1 MRRSSAVV
9 VAALVGGVLVAGGV
23 ASAAPTSSPAVENSI
38 GFKLGCDGYE
48 HPGLGSISDEFHSTG
63 VTISAPE
70 KVVAGSTFT
79 YRVQPGAMTVPTSG
93 HAGRS
98 AIRWTRMKYDFDIPA
113 GVSLVDAQVVAGT
126 SSNLSGAAPSVIRI
140 NDGGSPDAAGTH
152 LRIAGNNQTAD
163 SNGGGGNGPST
174 SKNDDGGIGA
184 EAGKTFRLPA
194 IDVTVIAG
202 GAGSTVQPKLR
213 VTDGNSGSFDSP
225 KNAFTFL
232 QREKDFFTVA
242 YWERYN
248 CSPHDSRSAGLN
260 AGGQALATV
269 NIVAQAGTTTA
280 VTSGGSATIG
290 QSTNL
295 VAQVSPAPTGG
306 TVQFKDG
313 GTDIG
318 APVTVVNGVATL
330 PHTFTAAGDHSI
342 TAVYDG
348 VLEFLTSTSAAHT
361 VSVAAADVQTTT
373 SLTVPSSA
381 VEQTSVALT
390 ANIAP
395 AAEGGTVQFKD
406 GGVDIGGSIAVTA
419 GAATL
424 DHTFT
429 ATGTHSIT
437 AVYSGTAGFGGS
449 SSQAQSIEISSSAQS
464 TTTTLQVPATAVT
477 GSAVDLTATVA
488 PSNAVGS
495 VQFKSNGA
503 AIGSPVTVTAGVA
516 TLSHAFDVAGAQSVT
531 ADFTAGAGFVSS
543 SAAAQTVTVSDPAP
557 VDVET
562 TTSLSVPAT
571 AITGT
576 AVDLTATVAPN
587 NAVGTVQFK
596 SNGTAIGSPVT
607 VSGGTATLSHTFD
620 VAGAQSVTADFT
632 AGAGF
637 VSSSAAA
644 QTVTVSDP
652 APVDVETT
660 TSLSVPATAI
670 TGTAVDLTATVAP
683 NNAVGTVQ
691 FKSNGTAIGSP
702 VTVSSGVATLSHVF
716 DVAGAQSVTAD
727 FTAVAGFVNSS
738 ASAQTVTVS
747 DPAPVDVETT
757 TSLSVPATAI
767 TGSAVDLTATVAPN
781 NAVGTVQFKSN
792 GTAIGSPVTVAGGTA
807 TLSHSFDVA
816 GAQSVTAD
824 FTAGAGF
831 VSSSASAQTVTVS
844 DPAPADVETTT
855 SLSVPATAITGS
867 AVDLTATVAPNN
879 AVGTVQFKSN
889 GTAIG
894 SPVTV
899 AGGTATLSHAFDVAG
914 AQSITADFTA
924 GSGFKNS
931 VASAKSIQV
940 SVSDQESVVEL
951 NIPTDAKT
959 GVATDLW
966 ATVRTSSDD
975 AVGVGT
981 VQFYD
986 GGVAIGGPEAVTAG
1000 VAGLSHTFTSAGAHS
1015 ITAVYSGGTGVVGS
1029 SAPARTVNVAD
1040 PAPSDVTTETVVTV
1054 PTDAVVNKSVTLS
1067 ATVTSVQ
1074 NGGTV
1079 QFMDGDTPIGDA
1091 VAVVNG
1097 IAALNHTFTTTG
1109 AHSISAIFS
1118 GATGFTGST
1127 STAQAIQIKAATGG
1141 GTGSLGSGSAGSS
1154 DFLPFGS

>member
-23 ASAAPTSSPAVENSI
+23 ASAAPTSSPAVENTI

-70 KVVAGSTFT
+70 KVAAGSTFT
-79 YRVQPGAMTVPTSG
+79 YRAQPGAMTVPTSG

-152 LRIAGNNQTAD
+152 LRISGNNQTAD

-232 QREKDFFTVA
+232 QREKDVFTVA

-269 NIVAQAGTTTA
+269 NVVSQVATTTA
-280 VTSGGSATIG
+280 VTSGASATIG
-290 QSTNL
+290 QSTDL
-295 VAQVSPAPTGG
+295 IAQVSPAPTGG

-318 APVTVVNGVATL
+318 APAAVVNGVATL

-348 VLEFLTSTSAAHT
+348 VLEFLTSTSPART

-373 SLTVPSSA
+373 ALTVPSSA

-390 ANIAP
+390 ANISP
-395 AAEGGTVQFKD
+395 ATDGGTVQFKD
-406 GGVDIGGSIAVTA
+406 GGTDIGGPIAVTA
-419 GAATL
+419 GGATL

-429 ATGTHSIT
+429 TTGSHSIT
-437 AVYSGTAGFGGS
+437 VVYSGTAGFGGS
-449 SSQAQSIEISSSAQS
+449 TAQAQTIEISSSALS
-464 TTTTLQVPATAVT
+464 TTTTLQVPAAAIT

-488 PSNAVGS
+488 PNNAVGT
-495 VQFKSNGA
+495 VQFKSNGT
-503 AIGSPVTVTAGVA
+503 AIGTPVAVSAGVA
-516 TLSHAFDVAGAQSVT
+516 TLSHSFDAAGAQSVT

-543 SAAAQTVTVSDPAP
+543 SASAQTVTVSDPAPVDVETTTSLSVPATAITDSAVDLTATVAPNNAVGTVQFKSNGTAIGTPVTVSGGTATLSHAFDAAGTQSVTADFTAGAGFVSSSASAQTVTVSDPAP

-571 AITGT
+571 AITGAAVDLT
-576 AVDLTATVAPN
+576 ANVAPNNAVGTVQFKSNGAAIGSPVTVSGGAATLSHIFDAAGAQSITADFTAGAGFVSSSASAQTVTVSDPAPIDVETTTSLSVPATATTGAAVDLTATVAPN

-607 VSGGTATLSHTFD
+607 VSGGTATLSHIFD
-620 VAGAQSVTADFT
+620 A
-632 AGAGF
+632 
-637 VSSSAAA
+637 
-644 QTVTVSDP
+644 
-652 APVDVETT
+652 
-660 TSLSVPATAI
+660 
-670 TGTAVDLTATVAP
+670 
-683 NNAVGTVQ
+683 
-691 FKSNGTAIGSP
+691 
-702 VTVSSGVATLSHVF
+702 
-716 DVAGAQSVTAD
+716 
-727 FTAVAGFVNSS
+727 
-738 ASAQTVTVS
+738 
-747 DPAPVDVETT
+747 
-757 TSLSVPATAI
+757 
-767 TGSAVDLTATVAPN
+767 
-781 NAVGTVQFKSN
+781 
-792 GTAIGSPVTVAGGTA
+792 
-807 TLSHSFDVA
+807 
-816 GAQSVTAD
+816 
-824 FTAGAGF
+824 
-831 VSSSASAQTVTVS
+831 
-844 DPAPADVETTT
+844 
-855 SLSVPATAITGS
+855 
-867 AVDLTATVAPNN
+867 
-879 AVGTVQFKSN
+879 
-889 GTAIG
+889 
-894 SPVTV
+894 
-899 AGGTATLSHAFDVAG
+899 AG

-931 VASAKSIQV
+931 VASAKSVQV
-940 SVSDQESVVEL
+940 SVADQESVVEL

-1000 VAGLSHTFTSAGAHS
+1000 AAGLSHTFTSAGAHS
-1015 ITAVYSGGTGVVGS
+1015 ITAVYSGGAGVVGS
-1029 SAPARTVNVAD
+1029 SAQARTVNVTD

-1054 PTDAVVNKSVTLS
+1054 PADGVVNKSVTLS
-1067 ATVTSVQ
+1067 ATVSSVQ

-1091 VAVVNG
+1091 VPVVNG

-1109 AHSISAIFS
+1109 AHSISAIYS
-1118 GATGFTGST
+1118 GAAGFTGST
-1127 STAQAIQIKAATGG
+1127 SAAHAIQIKAATGG

>member
-1 MRRSSAVV
+1 MLVRRSSAVV

-48 HPGLGSISDEFHSTG
+48 HLAVDIADVFHSTG
-63 VTISAPE
+63 VTVSAPE

-79 YRVQPGAMTVPTSG
+79 YRVQPNVMSVPTGG

-98 AIRWTRMKYDFDIPA
+98 VGKWTRLKYDFDIPA

-126 SSNLSGAAPSVIRI
+126 SSNLSGVTPSVIRI
-140 NDGGSPDAAGTH
+140 NDGGSADGAGTH
-152 LRIAGNNQTAD
+152 LRISGNNQAAD
-163 SNGGGGNGPST
+163 SNNKGGNGPST
-174 SKNDDGGIGA
+174 SKNSDGGIEVG
-184 EAGKTFRLPA
+184 AGKTFRLPA
-194 IDVTVIAG
+194 IDVTVVAG
-202 GAGSTVQPKLR
+202 AAGSTVQPKLR
-213 VTDGNSGSFDSP
+213 ATDGDSGAFNSP

-232 QREKDFFTVA
+232 QYETLWPG

-248 CSPHDSRSAGLN
+248 CSPRDSSGGGLN

-269 NIVAQAGTTTA
+269 NVVSQAATSTT
-280 VTSGGSATIG
+280 VTSGAAATVG
-290 QSTNL
+290 QSTDL

-318 APVTVVNGVATL
+318 APVAVVNGVATL

-348 VLEFLTSTSAAHT
+348 VLEFLTSTSPART
-361 VSVAAADVQTTT
+361 VSVAAADVQTTA

-390 ANIAP
+390 ANISP
-395 AAEGGTVQFKD
+395 AANGGTVQFKD
-406 GGVDIGGSIAVTA
+406 GGIDIGGPIAVTG

-429 ATGTHSIT
+429 TTGSHSIT

-449 SSQAQSIEISSSAQS
+449 TAQAQTIEISSSALS

-477 GSAVDLTATVA
+477 GTAVDLTATVA
-488 PSNAVGS
+488 PNNAVGT
-495 VQFKSNGA
+495 VQFKSNGTS
-503 AIGSPVTVTAGVA
+503 IGSPVAVTSGVA
-516 TLSHAFDVAGAQSVT
+516 TLSHTFDTAGAQSVT
-531 ADFTAGAGFVSS
+531 ADFTASAGFVSS
-543 SAAAQTVTVSDPAP
+543 SAPAQTVTVSDPAP

-587 NAVGTVQFK
+587 NAVGSVQFK

-607 VSGGTATLSHTFD
+607 VTGGVATLSHAFD

-637 VSSSAAA
+637 VSSSAPA

-652 APVDVETT
+652 APVDVQTT

-691 FKSNGTAIGSP
+691 FKSNGTAIGTP
-702 VTVSSGVATLSHVF
+702 VTVTGGVATLSHAF
-716 DVAGAQSVTAD
+716 DA
-727 FTAVAGFVNSS
+727 
-738 ASAQTVTVS
+738 
-747 DPAPVDVETT
+747 
-757 TSLSVPATAI
+757 
-767 TGSAVDLTATVAPN
+767 
-781 NAVGTVQFKSN
+781 
-792 GTAIGSPVTVAGGTA
+792 
-807 TLSHSFDVA
+807 A

-831 VSSSASAQTVTVS
+831 VSSSASAQAVTVS
-844 DPAPADVETTT
+844 DPAPVDVETTT
-855 SLSVPATAITGS
+855 SLSVPATAVTGT

-879 AVGTVQFKSN
+879 AVGSVQFKSN

-899 AGGTATLSHAFDVAG
+899 SGGTATLSHSFDAAG

-924 GSGFKNS
+924 GAGFKNS
-931 VASAKSIQV
+931 VASAKSVQV
-940 SVSDQESVVEL
+940 SVADQESVVEL

-975 AVGVGT
+975 AVGFGT

-1000 VAGLSHTFTSAGAHS
+1000 AAGLTHSFTSAGAHS
-1015 ITAVYSGGTGVVGS
+1015 ITAVYSGGAGVVGS
-1029 SAPARTVNVAD
+1029 SAQARTVNVTD

-1054 PTDAVVNKSVTLS
+1054 PGDAVVNKSVTLS
-1067 ATVTSVQ
+1067 ATVSSVQ

-1109 AHSISAIFS
+1109 THSISAIYS

-1127 STAQAIQIKAATGG
+1127 STAHAIQIKAATGG

>member
-23 ASAAPTSSPAVENSI
+23 ASAAPTSSPAVENTI

-70 KVVAGSTFT
+70 KVAAGSTFT
-79 YRVQPGAMTVPTSG
+79 YRAQPGAMTVPTSG

-152 LRIAGNNQTAD
+152 LRISGNNQTAD

-232 QREKDFFTVA
+232 QREKDVFTVA

-269 NIVAQAGTTTA
+269 NVVSQVATTTA
-280 VTSGGSATIG
+280 VTSGASATIG
-290 QSTNL
+290 QSTDL
-295 VAQVSPAPTGG
+295 IAQVSPAPTGG

-318 APVTVVNGVATL
+318 APVAVVNGVATL

-348 VLEFLTSTSAAHT
+348 VLEFLTSTSPART

-373 SLTVPSSA
+373 ALTVPSSA

-390 ANIAP
+390 ANISP
-395 AAEGGTVQFKD
+395 ATDGGTVQFKD
-406 GGVDIGGSIAVTA
+406 GGTDIGGPIAVTA
-419 GAATL
+419 GGATL

-429 ATGTHSIT
+429 TTGSHSIT

-449 SSQAQSIEISSSAQS
+449 TAQAQTIEISSSALS
-464 TTTTLQVPATAVT
+464 TTTTLQVPAAAIT

-488 PSNAVGS
+488 PNNAVGT
-495 VQFKSNGA
+495 VQFKSNGT
-503 AIGSPVTVTAGVA
+503 AIGTPVAVTSGVA
-516 TLSHAFDVAGAQSVT
+516 TLSHSFDAAGAQSVT

-543 SAAAQTVTVSDPAP
+543 SASAQTVTVSDPAP

-571 AITGT
+571 AITGAAVDLT
-576 AVDLTATVAPN
+576 ATVAPNNAVGTVQFKSNGTAIGTPVTVTSGVATLSHSFDAAGAQSVTADFTAGAGFVSSSASAQTVTVSDPAPVDVETTTSLSVPATAITGAAVDLTATVAPNNAVGTVQFKSNGAAIGSPVTVSGGTATLSHSFDAAGAQSVTADFTAGAGFVSSSASAQTVTVSDPAPIDVETTTSLSVPATATTGAAVDLTATVAPN

-607 VSGGTATLSHTFD
+607 VSGGTATLSHIFD
-620 VAGAQSVTADFT
+620 A
-632 AGAGF
+632 
-637 VSSSAAA
+637 
-644 QTVTVSDP
+644 
-652 APVDVETT
+652 
-660 TSLSVPATAI
+660 
-670 TGTAVDLTATVAP
+670 
-683 NNAVGTVQ
+683 
-691 FKSNGTAIGSP
+691 
-702 VTVSSGVATLSHVF
+702 
-716 DVAGAQSVTAD
+716 
-727 FTAVAGFVNSS
+727 
-738 ASAQTVTVS
+738 
-747 DPAPVDVETT
+747 
-757 TSLSVPATAI
+757 
-767 TGSAVDLTATVAPN
+767 
-781 NAVGTVQFKSN
+781 
-792 GTAIGSPVTVAGGTA
+792 
-807 TLSHSFDVA
+807 
-816 GAQSVTAD
+816 
-824 FTAGAGF
+824 
-831 VSSSASAQTVTVS
+831 
-844 DPAPADVETTT
+844 
-855 SLSVPATAITGS
+855 
-867 AVDLTATVAPNN
+867 
-879 AVGTVQFKSN
+879 
-889 GTAIG
+889 
-894 SPVTV
+894 
-899 AGGTATLSHAFDVAG
+899 AG

-931 VASAKSIQV
+931 VASAKSVQV
-940 SVSDQESVVEL
+940 SVADQESVVEL

-1000 VAGLSHTFTSAGAHS
+1000 AAGLSHTFTSAGAHS
-1015 ITAVYSGGTGVVGS
+1015 ITAVYSGGAGVVGS
-1029 SAPARTVNVAD
+1029 SAQARTVNVTD

-1054 PTDAVVNKSVTLS
+1054 PADGVVNKSVTLS
-1067 ATVTSVQ
+1067 ATVSSVQ

-1079 QFMDGDTPIGDA
+1079 QFMDGDTPVGDA

-1109 AHSISAIFS
+1109 AHSISAIYS
-1118 GATGFTGST
+1118 GAAGFTGST
-1127 STAQAIQIKAATGG
+1127 SAAHAIQIKAATGG

>member
-1 MRRSSAVV
+1 MLVRRSSAVV

-269 NIVAQAGTTTA
+269 NVVAQAGTTTA

-395 AAEGGTVQFKD
+395 AAEGGTVQFRD
-406 GGVDIGGSIAVTA
+406 GGVDIGGPIAVTA

-543 SAAAQTVTVSDPAP
+543 SASAQTLTVSDPAP

-607 VSGGTATLSHTFD
+607 VTGGVATLSHAFD
-620 VAGAQSVTADFT
+620 AAGAQSVTADFT

-637 VSSSAAA
+637 VS
-644 QTVTVSDP
+644 
-652 APVDVETT
+652 
-660 TSLSVPATAI
+660 
-670 TGTAVDLTATVAP
+670 
-683 NNAVGTVQ
+683 
-691 FKSNGTAIGSP
+691 
-702 VTVSSGVATLSHVF
+702 
-716 DVAGAQSVTAD
+716 
-727 FTAVAGFVNSS
+727 SS

-792 GTAIGSPVTVAGGTA
+792 GVAIGSPVTV
-807 TLSHSFDVA
+807 
-816 GAQSVTAD
+816 
-824 FTAGAGF
+824 
-831 VSSSASAQTVTVS
+831 SSGV
-844 DPAPADVETTT
+844 
-855 SLSVPATAITGS
+855 
-867 AVDLTATVAPNN
+867 
-879 AVGTVQFKSN
+879 
-889 GTAIG
+889 
-894 SPVTV
+894 
-899 AGGTATLSHAFDVAG
+899 ATLSHAFDVAG

-940 SVSDQESVVEL
+940 SVFDQESVVEL

-1029 SAPARTVNVAD
+1029 SAPARTVNVTD

>member
-1 MRRSSAVV
+1 MLVRRSSAVV

-48 HPGLGSISDEFHSTG
+48 HLAVDIADVFHSTG
-63 VTISAPE
+63 VTVSAPE

-79 YRVQPGAMTVPTSG
+79 YRVQPNVMSVPTGG

-98 AIRWTRMKYDFDIPA
+98 VGKWTRLKYDFDIPA

-126 SSNLSGAAPSVIRI
+126 SSNLSGVTPSVIRI
-140 NDGGSPDAAGTH
+140 NDGGSPDGAGTH
-152 LRIAGNNQTAD
+152 LRISGNNQTAD
-163 SNGGGGNGPST
+163 SNNKGGNGPST
-174 SKNDDGGIGA
+174 SKNSDGGIEVG
-184 EAGKTFRLPA
+184 AGKTFRLPA
-194 IDVTVIAG
+194 IDVTVVAG
-202 GAGSTVQPKLR
+202 AAGSTVQPKLR
-213 VTDGNSGSFDSP
+213 ATDGDSGAFNSP

-232 QREKDFFTVA
+232 QYETLWPG

-248 CSPHDSRSAGLN
+248 CSPRDSSGGGLN

-269 NIVAQAGTTTA
+269 NVVSQAGTATA
-280 VTSGGSATIG
+280 VTSGAAATVG
-290 QSTNL
+290 QSTDL

-318 APVTVVNGVATL
+318 APVAVVNGVATL

-348 VLEFLTSTSAAHT
+348 VLEFLTSTSPART
-361 VSVAAADVQTTT
+361 VSVAAADVQTTA

-390 ANIAP
+390 ANISP
-395 AAEGGTVQFKD
+395 AANGGTVQFKD
-406 GGVDIGGSIAVTA
+406 GGIDIGGPIAVTG

-429 ATGTHSIT
+429 TTGSHSIT

-449 SSQAQSIEISSSAQS
+449 TAQAQTIEISSSALS

-477 GSAVDLTATVA
+477 GTVVDLTATVA
-488 PSNAVGS
+488 PNNAVGS

-503 AIGSPVTVTAGVA
+503 AIGSPVTVSAGVA
-516 TLSHAFDVAGAQSVT
+516 TLSHSFDAAGAQSVT

-543 SAAAQTVTVSDPAP
+543 SASAQAVTVSDPAP
-557 VDVET
+557 VDVVT

-571 AITGT
+571 AVTGT

-596 SNGTAIGSPVT
+596 SNGTSIGSPVA
-607 VSGGTATLSHTFD
+607 VASGVATLSHAFD

-632 AGAGF
+632 AAAGF
-637 VSSSAAA
+637 VSSSASAR
-644 QTVTVSDP
+644 TVTVSDP
-652 APVDVETT
+652 APVDVQTT
-660 TSLSVPATAI
+660 TSLSVPATAV

-683 NNAVGTVQ
+683 NNAVGSVQ
-691 FKSNGTAIGSP
+691 FKSNGAAIGSP
-702 VTVSSGVATLSHVF
+702 VTVS
-716 DVAGAQSVTAD
+716 
-727 FTAVAGFVNSS
+727 
-738 ASAQTVTVS
+738 
-747 DPAPVDVETT
+747 
-757 TSLSVPATAI
+757 
-767 TGSAVDLTATVAPN
+767 
-781 NAVGTVQFKSN
+781 
-792 GTAIGSPVTVAGGTA
+792 GGTA
-807 TLSHSFDVA
+807 TLSHSFDA
-816 GAQSVTAD
+816 
-824 FTAGAGF
+824 
-831 VSSSASAQTVTVS
+831 
-844 DPAPADVETTT
+844 
-855 SLSVPATAITGS
+855 
-867 AVDLTATVAPNN
+867 
-879 AVGTVQFKSN
+879 
-889 GTAIG
+889 
-894 SPVTV
+894 
-899 AGGTATLSHAFDVAG
+899 AG

-924 GSGFKNS
+924 GAGFKNS
-931 VASAKSIQV
+931 VASAKSVQV
-940 SVSDQESVVEL
+940 SVADQESVVEL

-1000 VAGLSHTFTSAGAHS
+1000 AAGLTHSFTSAGAHS
-1015 ITAVYSGGTGVVGS
+1015 ITAVYSGGAGVVGS
-1029 SAPARTVNVAD
+1029 SAQARTVNVTD

-1054 PTDAVVNKSVTLS
+1054 PGDAVVNKSVTLS
-1067 ATVTSVQ
+1067 ATVSSVQ

-1109 AHSISAIFS
+1109 AHSISAIYS
-1118 GATGFTGST
+1118 GAAGFTGST
-1127 STAQAIQIKAATGG
+1127 SAAHAIQVKAATGG

>member
-1 MRRSSAVV
+1 MLVRRSSAVV

-23 ASAAPTSSPAVENSI
+23 ASAAPTSSPAVENTI

-48 HPGLGSISDEFHSTG
+48 HLAVDIADVFHSTG
-63 VTISAPE
+63 ATVSAPE

-79 YRVQPGAMTVPTSG
+79 YRVQPNVMSVPTGG

-98 AIRWTRMKYDFDIPA
+98 VGKWTRLKYDFDIPA

-126 SSNLSGAAPSVIRI
+126 SSNLSGVTPSVIRI
-140 NDGGSPDAAGTH
+140 NDGGSPDGAGTH
-152 LRIAGNNQTAD
+152 LRISGNNQTAD
-163 SNGGGGNGPST
+163 SNNKGGNGPST
-174 SKNDDGGIGA
+174 SKNSDGGIEVG
-184 EAGKTFRLPA
+184 AGKTFRLPA
-194 IDVTVIAG
+194 IDVTVVAG
-202 GAGSTVQPKLR
+202 AAGSTVQPKLR
-213 VTDGNSGSFDSP
+213 ATDGDSGAFNSP

-232 QREKDFFTVA
+232 QYETLWPG

-248 CSPHDSRSAGLN
+248 CSPRDSSGGGLN

-269 NIVAQAGTTTA
+269 NVVSQAATTTA
-280 VTSGGSATIG
+280 VTSGASATIG
-290 QSTNL
+290 QSTDL
-295 VAQVSPAPTGG
+295 IAQVSPAPTGG

-318 APVTVVNGVATL
+318 APVAVVNGVATL
-330 PHTFTAAGDHSI
+330 PHTFTAAGDHSV

-348 VLEFLTSTSAAHT
+348 VLEFLTSTSPART

-373 SLTVPSSA
+373 ALTVPSSA

-390 ANIAP
+390 ANISP
-395 AAEGGTVQFKD
+395 AADGGTVQFKD
-406 GGVDIGGSIAVTA
+406 GGTDIGGPIAVTA
-419 GAATL
+419 GGATL

-429 ATGTHSIT
+429 TTGSHSIT

-449 SSQAQSIEISSSAQS
+449 TAQAQTIEISSSALS
-464 TTTTLQVPATAVT
+464 TTTTLQVPAAAIT
-477 GSAVDLTATVA
+477 GTAVDLTATVA
-488 PSNAVGS
+488 PSNAVGT
-495 VQFKSNGA
+495 VQFKSNGT
-503 AIGSPVTVTAGVA
+503 AIGSPVTVSGGTA
-516 TLSHAFDVAGAQSVT
+516 TLSHSFDAAGAQSITADFTAGAGFVSSSASAQTVTVSDPAPIDVETTTSLSGPATAITGAAVDLTATVAPNNAVGTVQFKSNGTAIGSPVTVSGGTATLSHSFDAAGAQSVT
-531 ADFTAGAGFVSS
+531 ADFTAGAGFVGS
-543 SAAAQTVTVSDPAP
+543 SASAQTVTVSDPAP

-571 AITGT
+571 ATTGT

-607 VSGGTATLSHTFD
+607 VSGGTATLSH
-620 VAGAQSVTADFT
+620 
-632 AGAGF
+632 
-637 VSSSAAA
+637 
-644 QTVTVSDP
+644 
-652 APVDVETT
+652 
-660 TSLSVPATAI
+660 
-670 TGTAVDLTATVAP
+670 
-683 NNAVGTVQ
+683 
-691 FKSNGTAIGSP
+691 
-702 VTVSSGVATLSHVF
+702 
-716 DVAGAQSVTAD
+716 
-727 FTAVAGFVNSS
+727 
-738 ASAQTVTVS
+738 
-747 DPAPVDVETT
+747 
-757 TSLSVPATAI
+757 
-767 TGSAVDLTATVAPN
+767 
-781 NAVGTVQFKSN
+781 
-792 GTAIGSPVTVAGGTA
+792 
-807 TLSHSFDVA
+807 SFDAA

-844 DPAPADVETTT
+844 DPAPIDVETTT
-855 SLSVPATAITGS
+855 SLSVPATAITGA

-894 SPVTV
+894 TPVAVTSGV
-899 AGGTATLSHAFDVAG
+899 ATLSHSFDAAG
-914 AQSITADFTA
+914 AQSVTADFTA

-931 VASAKSIQV
+931 VASAKSVQV
-940 SVSDQESVVEL
+940 SVADQESVVEL

-1000 VAGLSHTFTSAGAHS
+1000 AAGLSHTFTSAGAHS
-1015 ITAVYSGGTGVVGS
+1015 ITAVYSGGAGVVGS
-1029 SAPARTVNVAD
+1029 SAQARTVNVTD

-1054 PTDAVVNKSVTLS
+1054 PADGVVNKSVTLS
-1067 ATVTSVQ
+1067 ATVSSLQ

-1091 VAVVNG
+1091 VPVVNG

-1109 AHSISAIFS
+1109 AHSISAIYS
-1118 GATGFTGST
+1118 GAAGFTGST
-1127 STAQAIQIKAATGG
+1127 SAAHAIQIKAATGG

>member
-1 MRRSSAVV
+1 V

-48 HPGLGSISDEFHSTG
+48 HLAVDIADVFHSTG
-63 VTISAPE
+63 VTVSAPE

-79 YRVQPGAMTVPTSG
+79 YRVQPNVMSVPTGG

-98 AIRWTRMKYDFDIPA
+98 VGKWTRLKYDFDIPA

-126 SSNLSGAAPSVIRI
+126 SSNLSGVTPSVIRI
-140 NDGGSPDAAGTH
+140 NDGGSPDGAGTH
-152 LRIAGNNQTAD
+152 LRISGNNQTAD
-163 SNGGGGNGPST
+163 SNNKGGNGPST
-174 SKNDDGGIGA
+174 SKNSDGGIEVG
-184 EAGKTFRLPA
+184 AGKTFRLPA
-194 IDVTVIAG
+194 IDVTVVAG
-202 GAGSTVQPKLR
+202 AAGSTVQPKLR
-213 VTDGNSGSFDSP
+213 ATDGDSGAFNSP

-232 QREKDFFTVA
+232 QYETLWPG

-248 CSPHDSRSAGLN
+248 CSPRDSSGGGLN

-269 NIVAQAGTTTA
+269 NVVSQAGTATA
-280 VTSGGSATIG
+280 VTSGAAATVG
-290 QSTNL
+290 QSTDL

-318 APVTVVNGVATL
+318 APVAVVNGVATL

-348 VLEFLTSTSAAHT
+348 VLEFLTSTSPART
-361 VSVAAADVQTTT
+361 VSVAAADVQTTA

-390 ANIAP
+390 ANISP
-395 AAEGGTVQFKD
+395 AANGGTVQFKD
-406 GGVDIGGSIAVTA
+406 GGIDIGGPIAVTG

-429 ATGTHSIT
+429 TTGSHSIT

-449 SSQAQSIEISSSAQS
+449 TAQAQTIEISSSALS

-477 GSAVDLTATVA
+477 GTAVDLTATVA
-488 PSNAVGS
+488 PNNAVGS
-495 VQFKSNGA
+495 VQFKSNGT
-503 AIGSPVTVTAGVA
+503 AIGSPVAVASGVA
-516 TLSHAFDVAGAQSVT
+516 MLSHAFDTAGAQSVT

-543 SAAAQTVTVSDPAP
+543 SAPAQTVTVSDPAP
-557 VDVET
+557 VDVVT

-571 AITGT
+571 AVTGT

-596 SNGTAIGSPVT
+596 SNGTAIGSPVA
-607 VSGGTATLSHTFD
+607 VASGVATLSHTFD
-620 VAGAQSVTADFT
+620 T
-632 AGAGF
+632 
-637 VSSSAAA
+637 
-644 QTVTVSDP
+644 
-652 APVDVETT
+652 
-660 TSLSVPATAI
+660 
-670 TGTAVDLTATVAP
+670 
-683 NNAVGTVQ
+683 
-691 FKSNGTAIGSP
+691 
-702 VTVSSGVATLSHVF
+702 
-716 DVAGAQSVTAD
+716 
-727 FTAVAGFVNSS
+727 
-738 ASAQTVTVS
+738 
-747 DPAPVDVETT
+747 
-757 TSLSVPATAI
+757 
-767 TGSAVDLTATVAPN
+767 
-781 NAVGTVQFKSN
+781 
-792 GTAIGSPVTVAGGTA
+792 
-807 TLSHSFDVA
+807 A

-844 DPAPADVETTT
+844 DPAPVDVVTTT
-855 SLSVPATAITGS
+855 SLSIPATAVTGT
-867 AVDLTATVAPNN
+867 AVDLTATVAPNS

-889 GTAIG
+889 GTSIGSPVTVSAGVATLSHAFDAAGAQSVTADFTAGAGFVSSSAPAQTVTVSDPAPVDVVTTTSLSVPATAVTGTAVDLTATVAPSNAVGSVQFKSNGAAIG

-899 AGGTATLSHAFDVAG
+899 SGGTATLSHSFDAAG

-924 GSGFKNS
+924 GAGFKNS
-931 VASAKSIQV
+931 VASAKSVQV
-940 SVSDQESVVEL
+940 SVADQESVVEL

-1000 VAGLSHTFTSAGAHS
+1000 AAGLTHSFTSAGAHS
-1015 ITAVYSGGTGVVGS
+1015 ITAVYSGGAGVVGS
-1029 SAPARTVNVAD
+1029 SAQARTVNVTD

-1054 PTDAVVNKSVTLS
+1054 PGDAVVNKSVTLS
-1067 ATVTSVQ
+1067 ATVSSVQ

-1109 AHSISAIFS
+1109 THSISAIYS
-1118 GATGFTGST
+1118 GAAGFTGST
-1127 STAQAIQIKAATGG
+1127 SAAHAIQVKAATGG

>member
-48 HPGLGSISDEFHSTG
+48 HLAVDIADVFHSTG
-63 VTISAPE
+63 VTVSAPE

-79 YRVQPGAMTVPTSG
+79 YRVQPNVMSVPTGG

-98 AIRWTRMKYDFDIPA
+98 VGKWTRLKYDFDIPA

-126 SSNLSGAAPSVIRI
+126 SSNLSGVTPSVIRI
-140 NDGGSPDAAGTH
+140 NDGGSADGAGTH
-152 LRIAGNNQTAD
+152 LRISGNNQAAD
-163 SNGGGGNGPST
+163 SNNKGGNGPST
-174 SKNDDGGIGA
+174 SKNSDGGIEVG
-184 EAGKTFRLPA
+184 AGKTFRLPA
-194 IDVTVIAG
+194 IDVTVVAG
-202 GAGSTVQPKLR
+202 AAGSTVQPKLR
-213 VTDGNSGSFDSP
+213 ATDGDSGAFNSP

-232 QREKDFFTVA
+232 QYETLWPG

-248 CSPHDSRSAGLN
+248 CSPRDSSGGGLN

-269 NIVAQAGTTTA
+269 NVVSQAATSTT
-280 VTSGGSATIG
+280 VTSGAAATVG
-290 QSTNL
+290 QSTDL

-318 APVTVVNGVATL
+318 APVAVVNGVATL

-348 VLEFLTSTSAAHT
+348 VLEFLTSTSPART
-361 VSVAAADVQTTT
+361 VSVAAADVQTTA

-390 ANIAP
+390 ANISP
-395 AAEGGTVQFKD
+395 AANGGTVQFKD
-406 GGVDIGGSIAVTA
+406 GGIDIGGPIAVTG

-429 ATGTHSIT
+429 TTGSHSIT

-449 SSQAQSIEISSSAQS
+449 TAQAQTIEISSSALS

-477 GSAVDLTATVA
+477 GTAVDLTATVA
-488 PSNAVGS
+488 PNNAVGT
-495 VQFKSNGA
+495 VQFKSNGTS
-503 AIGSPVTVTAGVA
+503 IGSPVAVTSGVA
-516 TLSHAFDVAGAQSVT
+516 TLSHTFDTAGAQSVT
-531 ADFTAGAGFVSS
+531 ADFTASAGFVSS
-543 SAAAQTVTVSDPAP
+543 SAPAQTVTVSDPAP

-587 NAVGTVQFK
+587 NAVGSVQFK

-607 VSGGTATLSHTFD
+607 VTGGVATLSHAFD

-637 VSSSAAA
+637 VSSSAPA

-652 APVDVETT
+652 APVDVQTT

-691 FKSNGTAIGSP
+691 FKSNGTAIGTP
-702 VTVSSGVATLSHVF
+702 VTVTGGVATLSHAF
-716 DVAGAQSVTAD
+716 DA
-727 FTAVAGFVNSS
+727 
-738 ASAQTVTVS
+738 
-747 DPAPVDVETT
+747 
-757 TSLSVPATAI
+757 
-767 TGSAVDLTATVAPN
+767 
-781 NAVGTVQFKSN
+781 
-792 GTAIGSPVTVAGGTA
+792 
-807 TLSHSFDVA
+807 A

-831 VSSSASAQTVTVS
+831 VSSSASAQAVTVS
-844 DPAPADVETTT
+844 DPAPVDVETTT
-855 SLSVPATAITGS
+855 SLSVPATAVTGT

-879 AVGTVQFKSN
+879 AVGSVQFKSN

-899 AGGTATLSHAFDVAG
+899 SGGTATLSHSFDAAG

-924 GSGFKNS
+924 GAGFKNS
-931 VASAKSIQV
+931 VASAKSVQV
-940 SVSDQESVVEL
+940 SVADQESVVEL

-975 AVGVGT
+975 AVGFGT

-1000 VAGLSHTFTSAGAHS
+1000 AAGLTHSFTSAGAHS
-1015 ITAVYSGGTGVVGS
+1015 ITAVYSGGAGVVGS
-1029 SAPARTVNVAD
+1029 SAQARTVNVTD

-1054 PTDAVVNKSVTLS
+1054 PGDAVVNKSVTLS
-1067 ATVTSVQ
+1067 ATVSSVQ

-1109 AHSISAIFS
+1109 THSISAIYS

-1127 STAQAIQIKAATGG
+1127 STAHAIQIKAATGG

>member
-23 ASAAPTSSPAVENSI
+23 ASAAPTSSPAVENTI

-48 HPGLGSISDEFHSTG
+48 HLAVDIADVFHSTG
-63 VTISAPE
+63 ATVSAPE

-79 YRVQPGAMTVPTSG
+79 YRVQPNVMSVPTGG

-98 AIRWTRMKYDFDIPA
+98 VGKWTRLKYDFDIPA

-126 SSNLSGAAPSVIRI
+126 SSNLSGVTPSVIRI
-140 NDGGSPDAAGTH
+140 NDGGSPDGAGTH
-152 LRIAGNNQTAD
+152 LRISGNNQTAD
-163 SNGGGGNGPST
+163 SNNKGGNGPST
-174 SKNDDGGIGA
+174 SKNSDGGIEVG
-184 EAGKTFRLPA
+184 AGKTFRLPA
-194 IDVTVIAG
+194 IDVTVVAG
-202 GAGSTVQPKLR
+202 AAGSTVQPKLR
-213 VTDGNSGSFDSP
+213 ATDGDSGAFNSP

-232 QREKDFFTVA
+232 QYETLWPG

-248 CSPHDSRSAGLN
+248 CSPRDSSGGGLN

-269 NIVAQAGTTTA
+269 NVVSQAATTTA
-280 VTSGGSATIG
+280 VTSGASATIG
-290 QSTNL
+290 QSTDL
-295 VAQVSPAPTGG
+295 IAQVSPAPTGG

-318 APVTVVNGVATL
+318 ASVAVVNGVATL

-348 VLEFLTSTSAAHT
+348 VLEFLTSTSPART
-361 VSVAAADVQTTT
+361 VSVAAADVLTTT
-373 SLTVPSSA
+373 ALTVPSSA

-390 ANIAP
+390 ANISP
-395 AAEGGTVQFKD
+395 AADGGTVQFKD
-406 GGVDIGGSIAVTA
+406 GGTDIGGPIAVTA
-419 GAATL
+419 GGATL

-429 ATGTHSIT
+429 TTGSHSIT

-449 SSQAQSIEISSSAQS
+449 TAQAQTIEISSSALS
-464 TTTTLQVPATAVT
+464 TTTTLQVPAAAIT

-488 PSNAVGS
+488 PNNAVGT
-495 VQFKSNGA
+495 VQFKSNGT
-503 AIGSPVTVTAGVA
+503 AIGTPVTVASGVA
-516 TLSHAFDVAGAQSVT
+516 TLSHSFDAAGAQSIT
-531 ADFTAGAGFVSS
+531 ADFTAGTGFVSS
-543 SAAAQTVTVSDPAP
+543 SASAQTVTVSDPAP

-571 AITGT
+571 AITGA

-607 VSGGTATLSHTFD
+607 VSGGTATLSHIFD
-620 VAGAQSVTADFT
+620 A
-632 AGAGF
+632 
-637 VSSSAAA
+637 
-644 QTVTVSDP
+644 
-652 APVDVETT
+652 
-660 TSLSVPATAI
+660 
-670 TGTAVDLTATVAP
+670 
-683 NNAVGTVQ
+683 
-691 FKSNGTAIGSP
+691 
-702 VTVSSGVATLSHVF
+702 
-716 DVAGAQSVTAD
+716 
-727 FTAVAGFVNSS
+727 
-738 ASAQTVTVS
+738 
-747 DPAPVDVETT
+747 
-757 TSLSVPATAI
+757 
-767 TGSAVDLTATVAPN
+767 
-781 NAVGTVQFKSN
+781 
-792 GTAIGSPVTVAGGTA
+792 
-807 TLSHSFDVA
+807 
-816 GAQSVTAD
+816 
-824 FTAGAGF
+824 
-831 VSSSASAQTVTVS
+831 
-844 DPAPADVETTT
+844 
-855 SLSVPATAITGS
+855 
-867 AVDLTATVAPNN
+867 
-879 AVGTVQFKSN
+879 
-889 GTAIG
+889 
-894 SPVTV
+894 
-899 AGGTATLSHAFDVAG
+899 AG

-931 VASAKSIQV
+931 VASAKSVQV
-940 SVSDQESVVEL
+940 SVADQESVVEL

-986 GGVAIGGPEAVTAG
+986 GGVAIGGPEAVTASA
-1000 VAGLSHTFTSAGAHS
+1000 AGLSHTFTSAGAHS
-1015 ITAVYSGGTGVVGS
+1015 ITAVYSGGAGVVGS
-1029 SAPARTVNVAD
+1029 SAQARTVNVTD

-1054 PTDAVVNKSVTLS
+1054 PADGVVNKSVTLS
-1067 ATVTSVQ
+1067 ATVSSVQ

-1091 VAVVNG
+1091 VPVVNG

-1109 AHSISAIFS
+1109 AHSISAIYS
-1118 GATGFTGST
+1118 GAAGFTGST
-1127 STAQAIQIKAATGG
+1127 SAAHAIQIKAATGG

>member
-9 VAALVGGVLVAGGV
+9 VATLVGGVLVAGGV
-23 ASAAPTSSPAVENSI
+23 ASAAPTSSPAVENTI

-70 KVVAGSTFT
+70 KVAAGSTFT

-98 AIRWTRMKYDFDIPA
+98 AIRWTRMKYDFDIPT

-152 LRIAGNNQTAD
+152 LRISGNNQTAD
-163 SNGGGGNGPST
+163 SNGGGGNGPSA

-232 QREKDFFTVA
+232 QREKDVFTVA

-269 NIVAQAGTTTA
+269 NIVSQAATSTT
-280 VTSGGSATIG
+280 VISGAAATVG
-290 QSTNL
+290 QSTDL

-318 APVTVVNGVATL
+318 APVAVVNGVATL

-348 VLEFLTSTSAAHT
+348 VLEFLTSTSPART
-361 VSVAAADVQTTT
+361 VSVAAADVQTTA

-390 ANIAP
+390 ANISP
-395 AAEGGTVQFKD
+395 AANGGTVQFKD
-406 GGVDIGGSIAVTA
+406 GGIDIGGPIAVTG

-429 ATGTHSIT
+429 TTGSHSIT

-449 SSQAQSIEISSSAQS
+449 TAQAQTIEISSSALS
-464 TTTTLQVPATAVT
+464 TTTTLQVPATAV
-477 GSAVDLTATVA
+477 
-488 PSNAVGS
+488 
-495 VQFKSNGA
+495 
-503 AIGSPVTVTAGVA
+503 
-516 TLSHAFDVAGAQSVT
+516 
-531 ADFTAGAGFVSS
+531 
-543 SAAAQTVTVSDPAP
+543 
-557 VDVET
+557 
-562 TTSLSVPAT
+562 
-571 AITGT
+571 TGT

-596 SNGTAIGSPVT
+596 SNGTSIGSPVA
-607 VSGGTATLSHTFD
+607 VASGVATLSHTFD
-620 VAGAQSVTADFT
+620 TAGAQSVTADFT

-637 VSSSAAA
+637 VSSSAPA

-652 APVDVETT
+652 APVDVQTM
-660 TSLSVPATAI
+660 TSLSVPATAV
-670 TGTAVDLTATVAP
+670 TGTVVDLTATVAP
-683 NNAVGTVQ
+683 NNAVGSVQ

-702 VTVSSGVATLSHVF
+702 VTVTGGVATLSHTF
-716 DVAGAQSVTAD
+716 DT
-727 FTAVAGFVNSS
+727 
-738 ASAQTVTVS
+738 
-747 DPAPVDVETT
+747 
-757 TSLSVPATAI
+757 
-767 TGSAVDLTATVAPN
+767 
-781 NAVGTVQFKSN
+781 
-792 GTAIGSPVTVAGGTA
+792 
-807 TLSHSFDVA
+807 A

-844 DPAPADVETTT
+844 DPAPVDVETTT
-855 SLSVPATAITGS
+855 SLSVPATAVTGT

-879 AVGTVQFKSN
+879 AVGSVQFKSN
-889 GTAIG
+889 GAAIG

-899 AGGTATLSHAFDVAG
+899 SGGTATLSHSFDAAG

-924 GSGFKNS
+924 GAGFKNS
-931 VASAKSIQV
+931 VASAKSVQV
-940 SVSDQESVVEL
+940 SVADQESVVEL

-959 GVATDLW
+959 VVATDLW

-1000 VAGLSHTFTSAGAHS
+1000 AAGLTHSFTSAGAHS
-1015 ITAVYSGGTGVVGS
+1015 ITAVYSGGAGVVGS
-1029 SAPARTVNVAD
+1029 SAQARTVNVTD

-1054 PTDAVVNKSVTLS
+1054 PGDAVVNKSVTLS
-1067 ATVTSVQ
+1067 ATVSSVQ

-1109 AHSISAIFS
+1109 AHSISAIYS
-1118 GATGFTGST
+1118 GAAGFTGST
-1127 STAQAIQIKAATGG
+1127 STAHAIQVKAATGG

>member
-48 HPGLGSISDEFHSTG
+48 HLAVDIADVFHSTG
-63 VTISAPE
+63 VTVSAPE

-79 YRVQPGAMTVPTSG
+79 YRVQPNVMSVPTGG

-98 AIRWTRMKYDFDIPA
+98 VGKWTRLKYDFDIPA

-126 SSNLSGAAPSVIRI
+126 SSNLSGVTPSVIRI
-140 NDGGSPDAAGTH
+140 NDGGSPDGAGTH
-152 LRIAGNNQTAD
+152 LRISGNNQTAD
-163 SNGGGGNGPST
+163 SNNKGGNGPST
-174 SKNDDGGIGA
+174 SKNSDGGIEVG
-184 EAGKTFRLPA
+184 AGKTFRLPA
-194 IDVTVIAG
+194 IDVTVVAG
-202 GAGSTVQPKLR
+202 AAGSTVQPKLR
-213 VTDGNSGSFDSP
+213 ATDGDSGAFNSP

-232 QREKDFFTVA
+232 QYETLWPG

-248 CSPHDSRSAGLN
+248 CSPRDSSGGGLN

-269 NIVAQAGTTTA
+269 NVVSQAGTATA
-280 VTSGGSATIG
+280 VTSGAAATVG
-290 QSTNL
+290 QSTDL

-318 APVTVVNGVATL
+318 APVAVVNGVATL

-348 VLEFLTSTSAAHT
+348 VLEFLTSTSPART
-361 VSVAAADVQTTT
+361 VSVAAADVQTTA

-390 ANIAP
+390 ANISP
-395 AAEGGTVQFKD
+395 AANGGTVQFKD
-406 GGVDIGGSIAVTA
+406 GGIDIGGPIAVTG

-429 ATGTHSIT
+429 TTGSHSIT

-449 SSQAQSIEISSSAQS
+449 TAQAQTIEISSSALS

-477 GSAVDLTATVA
+477 GTAVDLTATVA
-488 PSNAVGS
+488 PNNAVGS
-495 VQFKSNGA
+495 VQFKSNGT
-503 AIGSPVTVTAGVA
+503 AIGTPVAVASGVA

-531 ADFTAGAGFVSS
+531 AEFTAAAGFVSS
-543 SAAAQTVTVSDPAP
+543 SAPAQTVTVSDPAP
-557 VDVET
+557 VDVQT

-596 SNGTAIGSPVT
+596 SNGAAIGSPVT
-607 VSGGTATLSHTFD
+607 VSAGVATLSHSFD
-620 VAGAQSVTADFT
+620 AAGAQSVTADFT

-637 VSSSAAA
+637 VSSSASA
-644 QTVTVSDP
+644 QAVTVSDPAPVDVVTTTSLSVPATAVTGTAVDLTATVAPNNAVGSVQFKSNGTAIGAPVTVSGGTATLSHSFDTAGAQSVTADFTAGAGFVSSSASARTVTVSDP

-660 TSLSVPATAI
+660 TSLSVPATAV

-683 NNAVGTVQ
+683 NNAVGSVQ
-691 FKSNGTAIGSP
+691 FKSNGTAIGAP
-702 VTVSSGVATLSHVF
+702 VTVS
-716 DVAGAQSVTAD
+716 
-727 FTAVAGFVNSS
+727 
-738 ASAQTVTVS
+738 
-747 DPAPVDVETT
+747 
-757 TSLSVPATAI
+757 
-767 TGSAVDLTATVAPN
+767 
-781 NAVGTVQFKSN
+781 
-792 GTAIGSPVTVAGGTA
+792 GGTA
-807 TLSHSFDVA
+807 TLSHSFDA
-816 GAQSVTAD
+816 
-824 FTAGAGF
+824 
-831 VSSSASAQTVTVS
+831 
-844 DPAPADVETTT
+844 
-855 SLSVPATAITGS
+855 
-867 AVDLTATVAPNN
+867 
-879 AVGTVQFKSN
+879 
-889 GTAIG
+889 
-894 SPVTV
+894 
-899 AGGTATLSHAFDVAG
+899 AG
-914 AQSITADFTA
+914 AQSITANFTA
-924 GSGFKNS
+924 GAGFKNS
-931 VASAKSIQV
+931 VASAKSVQV
-940 SVSDQESVVEL
+940 SVADQESVVEL

-1000 VAGLSHTFTSAGAHS
+1000 AAGLTHSFTSAGAHS
-1015 ITAVYSGGTGVVGS
+1015 ITAVYSGGAGVVGS
-1029 SAPARTVNVAD
+1029 SAQARTVNVTD

-1054 PTDAVVNKSVTLS
+1054 PGDAVVNKSVTLS
-1067 ATVTSVQ
+1067 ATVSSVQ

-1109 AHSISAIFS
+1109 AHSISAIYS
-1118 GATGFTGST
+1118 GAAGFTGST
-1127 STAQAIQIKAATGG
+1127 STAHAIQVKAATGG

>member
-23 ASAAPTSSPAVENSI
+23 ASAAPTSSPAVENTI

-48 HPGLGSISDEFHSTG
+48 HLAVDIADVFHSTG
-63 VTISAPE
+63 ATVSAPE

-79 YRVQPGAMTVPTSG
+79 YRVQPNVMSVPTGG

-98 AIRWTRMKYDFDIPA
+98 VGKWTRLKYDFDIPA

-126 SSNLSGAAPSVIRI
+126 SSNLSGVTPSVIRI
-140 NDGGSPDAAGTH
+140 NDGGSPDGAGTH
-152 LRIAGNNQTAD
+152 LRISGNNQTAD
-163 SNGGGGNGPST
+163 SNNKGGNGPST
-174 SKNDDGGIGA
+174 SKNSDGGIEVG
-184 EAGKTFRLPA
+184 AGKTFRLPA
-194 IDVTVIAG
+194 IDVTVVAG
-202 GAGSTVQPKLR
+202 AAGSTVQPKLR
-213 VTDGNSGSFDSP
+213 ATDGDSGAFNSP

-232 QREKDFFTVA
+232 QYETLWPG

-248 CSPHDSRSAGLN
+248 CSPRDSSGGGLN

-269 NIVAQAGTTTA
+269 NVVSQAATTTA
-280 VTSGGSATIG
+280 VTSGASATIG
-290 QSTNL
+290 QSTDL
-295 VAQVSPAPTGG
+295 IAQVSPAPTGG

-318 APVTVVNGVATL
+318 APVAVVNGVATL
-330 PHTFTAAGDHSI
+330 PHTFTAAGDHSV

-348 VLEFLTSTSAAHT
+348 VLEFLTSTSPART

-373 SLTVPSSA
+373 ALTVPSSA

-390 ANIAP
+390 ANISP
-395 AAEGGTVQFKD
+395 AADGGTVQFKD
-406 GGVDIGGSIAVTA
+406 GGTDIGGPIAVTA
-419 GAATL
+419 GGATL

-429 ATGTHSIT
+429 TTGSHSIT

-449 SSQAQSIEISSSAQS
+449 TAQAQTIEISSSALS
-464 TTTTLQVPATAVT
+464 TTTTLQVPAAAIT
-477 GSAVDLTATVA
+477 GTAVDLTATVA
-488 PSNAVGS
+488 PSNAVGT
-495 VQFKSNGA
+495 VQFKSNGT
-503 AIGSPVTVTAGVA
+503 AIGSPVTVSGGTA
-516 TLSHAFDVAGAQSVT
+516 TLSHSFDAAGAQSIT

-543 SAAAQTVTVSDPAP
+543 SASAQTVTVSDPAPIDVETTTSLSGPATAITGAAVDLTATVAPNNAVGTVQFKSNGTAIGSPVTVSGGTATLSHSFDAAGAQSITADFTAGAGFVGSSASAQTVTVSDPAP

-571 AITGT
+571 ATTGT

-607 VSGGTATLSHTFD
+607 VSGGTATLSH
-620 VAGAQSVTADFT
+620 
-632 AGAGF
+632 
-637 VSSSAAA
+637 
-644 QTVTVSDP
+644 
-652 APVDVETT
+652 
-660 TSLSVPATAI
+660 
-670 TGTAVDLTATVAP
+670 
-683 NNAVGTVQ
+683 
-691 FKSNGTAIGSP
+691 
-702 VTVSSGVATLSHVF
+702 
-716 DVAGAQSVTAD
+716 
-727 FTAVAGFVNSS
+727 
-738 ASAQTVTVS
+738 
-747 DPAPVDVETT
+747 
-757 TSLSVPATAI
+757 
-767 TGSAVDLTATVAPN
+767 
-781 NAVGTVQFKSN
+781 
-792 GTAIGSPVTVAGGTA
+792 
-807 TLSHSFDVA
+807 SFDAA

-844 DPAPADVETTT
+844 DPAPIDVETTT
-855 SLSVPATAITGS
+855 SLSVPATAITGA

-894 SPVTV
+894 TPVAVTSGV
-899 AGGTATLSHAFDVAG
+899 ATLSHSFDAAG
-914 AQSITADFTA
+914 AQSVTADFTA

-931 VASAKSIQV
+931 VASAKSVQV
-940 SVSDQESVVEL
+940 SVADQESVVEL

-1000 VAGLSHTFTSAGAHS
+1000 AAGLSHTFTSAGAHS
-1015 ITAVYSGGTGVVGS
+1015 ITAVYSGGAGVVGS
-1029 SAPARTVNVAD
+1029 SAQARTVNVTD

-1054 PTDAVVNKSVTLS
+1054 PADGVVNKSVTLS
-1067 ATVTSVQ
+1067 ATVSSLQ

-1091 VAVVNG
+1091 VPVVNG

-1109 AHSISAIFS
+1109 AHSISAIYS
-1118 GATGFTGST
+1118 GAAGFTGST
-1127 STAQAIQIKAATGG
+1127 SAAHAIQIKAATGG

>member
-48 HPGLGSISDEFHSTG
+48 HLAVDIADVFHSTG
-63 VTISAPE
+63 VTVSAPE

-79 YRVQPGAMTVPTSG
+79 YRVQPNVMSVPTGG

-98 AIRWTRMKYDFDIPA
+98 VGKWTRLKYDFDIPA

-126 SSNLSGAAPSVIRI
+126 SSNLSGVTPSVIRI
-140 NDGGSPDAAGTH
+140 NDGGSPDGAGTH
-152 LRIAGNNQTAD
+152 LRISGNNQTAD
-163 SNGGGGNGPST
+163 SNNKGGNGPST
-174 SKNDDGGIGA
+174 SKNSDGGIEVG
-184 EAGKTFRLPA
+184 AGKTFRLPA
-194 IDVTVIAG
+194 IDVTVVAG
-202 GAGSTVQPKLR
+202 AAGSTVQPKLR
-213 VTDGNSGSFDSP
+213 ATDGDSGAFNSP

-232 QREKDFFTVA
+232 QYETLWPG

-248 CSPHDSRSAGLN
+248 CSPRDSSGGGLN

-269 NIVAQAGTTTA
+269 NVVSQAGTATA
-280 VTSGGSATIG
+280 VTSGAAATVG
-290 QSTNL
+290 QSTDL

-318 APVTVVNGVATL
+318 APVAVVNGVATL

-348 VLEFLTSTSAAHT
+348 VLEFLTSTSPART
-361 VSVAAADVQTTT
+361 VSVAAADVQTTA

-390 ANIAP
+390 ANISP
-395 AAEGGTVQFKD
+395 AANGGTVQFKD
-406 GGVDIGGSIAVTA
+406 GGIDIGGPIAVTG

-429 ATGTHSIT
+429 TTGSHSIT

-449 SSQAQSIEISSSAQS
+449 TAQAQTIEISSSALS

-477 GSAVDLTATVA
+477 GTAVDLTATVA
-488 PSNAVGS
+488 PNNAVGS
-495 VQFKSNGA
+495 VQFKSNGT
-503 AIGSPVTVTAGVA
+503 AIGTPVAVASGVA

-531 ADFTAGAGFVSS
+531 AEFTAAAGFVSS
-543 SAAAQTVTVSDPAP
+543 SAPAQTVTVSDPAP
-557 VDVET
+557 VDVQT

-596 SNGTAIGSPVT
+596 SNGAAIGSPVT
-607 VSGGTATLSHTFD
+607 VSAGVATLSHSFD
-620 VAGAQSVTADFT
+620 AAGAQSVTAEFT
-632 AGAGF
+632 AAAGF
-637 VSSSAAA
+637 VSSSAPA

-652 APVDVETT
+652 APVDVQTT

-691 FKSNGTAIGSP
+691 FKSNGAAIGSP
-702 VTVSSGVATLSHVF
+702 VTVSAGVATLSY
-716 DVAGAQSVTAD
+716 
-727 FTAVAGFVNSS
+727 
-738 ASAQTVTVS
+738 
-747 DPAPVDVETT
+747 
-757 TSLSVPATAI
+757 
-767 TGSAVDLTATVAPN
+767 
-781 NAVGTVQFKSN
+781 
-792 GTAIGSPVTVAGGTA
+792 
-807 TLSHSFDVA
+807 SFDAA

-831 VSSSASAQTVTVS
+831 VSSSASAQAVTVS
-844 DPAPADVETTT
+844 DPAPVDVETTT
-855 SLSVPATAITGS
+855 SLSVPATAVTGT

-879 AVGTVQFKSN
+879 AVGSVQFKSN

-894 SPVTV
+894 APVTV
-899 AGGTATLSHAFDVAG
+899 SGGTATLSHSFDAAG
-914 AQSITADFTA
+914 AQSITANFTA
-924 GSGFKNS
+924 GAGFKNS
-931 VASAKSIQV
+931 VASAKSVQV
-940 SVSDQESVVEL
+940 SVADQESVVEL

-1000 VAGLSHTFTSAGAHS
+1000 AAGLTHSFTSAGAHS
-1015 ITAVYSGGTGVVGS
+1015 ITAVYSGGAGVVGS
-1029 SAPARTVNVAD
+1029 SAQARTVNVTD

-1054 PTDAVVNKSVTLS
+1054 PGDAVVNKSVTLS
-1067 ATVTSVQ
+1067 ATVSSVQ

-1109 AHSISAIFS
+1109 AHSISAIYS
-1118 GATGFTGST
+1118 GAAGFTGST
-1127 STAQAIQIKAATGG
+1127 STAHAIQVKAATGG

>member
-1 MRRSSAVV
+1 VLVRRSSAVV

-48 HPGLGSISDEFHSTG
+48 HLAVDIADVFHSTG
-63 VTISAPE
+63 VTVSAPE

-79 YRVQPGAMTVPTSG
+79 YRVQPNVMSVPTGG

-98 AIRWTRMKYDFDIPA
+98 VGKWTRLKYDFDIPA

-126 SSNLSGAAPSVIRI
+126 SSNLSGVTPSVIRI
-140 NDGGSPDAAGTH
+140 NDGGSPDGTGTH
-152 LRIAGNNQTAD
+152 LRISGNNQTAD
-163 SNGGGGNGPST
+163 SNNKGGNGPST
-174 SKNDDGGIGA
+174 SKNSDGGIEVG
-184 EAGKTFRLPA
+184 AGKTFRLPA
-194 IDVTVIAG
+194 IDVTVVAG
-202 GAGSTVQPKLR
+202 VAGSTVQPKLR
-213 VTDGNSGSFDSP
+213 VTDGDSGAFNSP

-232 QREKDFFTVA
+232 QYETLWPG

-248 CSPHDSRSAGLN
+248 CSPRDSSGGGLN

-269 NIVAQAGTTTA
+269 NVVAQAGTTTA

-290 QSTNL
+290 QSTDL

-318 APVTVVNGVATL
+318 APVAVVNGVAAL

-429 ATGTHSIT
+429 TTGTHSIT

-495 VQFKSNGA
+495 VQFKSNGV
-503 AIGSPVTVTAGVA
+503 AIGSPVTVSGGTA
-516 TLSHAFDVAGAQSVT
+516 TLSHTFDAAGAQSVT

-543 SAAAQTVTVSDPAP
+543 SASAQTVTVSDPAP

-576 AVDLTATVAPN
+576 AVDLTAAVAPN

-596 SNGTAIGSPVT
+596 SNGVAIGSPVT
-607 VSGGTATLSHTFD
+607 VSSGVATLSHTFD
-620 VAGAQSVTADFT
+620 AAGAQSVTADFT

-637 VSSSAAA
+637 VS
-644 QTVTVSDP
+644 
-652 APVDVETT
+652 
-660 TSLSVPATAI
+660 
-670 TGTAVDLTATVAP
+670 
-683 NNAVGTVQ
+683 
-691 FKSNGTAIGSP
+691 
-702 VTVSSGVATLSHVF
+702 
-716 DVAGAQSVTAD
+716 
-727 FTAVAGFVNSS
+727 SS

-757 TSLSVPATAI
+757 TSISVPATAI

-792 GTAIGSPVTVAGGTA
+792 GTAIGSPVTVTGGVA
-807 TLSHSFDVA
+807 TLSHAFDVA

-844 DPAPADVETTT
+844 DPAPVDVETTT
-855 SLSVPATAITGS
+855 SLSVPATAVTGT
-867 AVDLTATVAPNN
+867 AVNLTATVAPSN
-879 AVGTVQFKSN
+879 AVGSMQFKSN
-889 GTAIG
+889 GAAIG

-899 AGGTATLSHAFDVAG
+899 SGGTATLSHSFDAAG

-1029 SAPARTVNVAD
+1029 SAPARTVNVTD

>member
-1 MRRSSAVV
+1 V

-23 ASAAPTSSPAVENSI
+23 ASAAPTSSPAVENTI

-70 KVVAGSTFT
+70 KVAAGSTFT
-79 YRVQPGAMTVPTSG
+79 YRAQPGAMTVPTSG

-152 LRIAGNNQTAD
+152 LRISGNNQTAD

-232 QREKDFFTVA
+232 QREKDVFTVA

-269 NIVAQAGTTTA
+269 NVVSQVATTTA
-280 VTSGGSATIG
+280 VTSGASATIG
-290 QSTNL
+290 QSTDL
-295 VAQVSPAPTGG
+295 IAQVSPAPTGG

-318 APVTVVNGVATL
+318 APVAVVNGVATR

-348 VLEFLTSTSAAHT
+348 VLEFLTSMSPART

-373 SLTVPSSA
+373 ALTVPSSA

-390 ANIAP
+390 ANISP
-395 AAEGGTVQFKD
+395 AADGGTVQFKD
-406 GGVDIGGSIAVTA
+406 GGTDIGGPIAVTA
-419 GAATL
+419 GGATL

-429 ATGTHSIT
+429 TTGSHSIT

-449 SSQAQSIEISSSAQS
+449 TAQAQTIEISSSALS
-464 TTTTLQVPATAVT
+464 TTTTLQVPAAAIT
-477 GSAVDLTATVA
+477 GTAVDLTATVA
-488 PSNAVGS
+488 PSNAVGT
-495 VQFKSNGA
+495 VQFKSNGT
-503 AIGSPVTVTAGVA
+503 AIGSPVTVSGGTA
-516 TLSHAFDVAGAQSVT
+516 TLSHSFDAAGAQSIT

-543 SAAAQTVTVSDPAP
+543 SASAQTVTVSDPAP

-571 AITGT
+571 AITGAAVDLT
-576 AVDLTATVAPN
+576 ATVAPNNAVGTVQFKSNGAAIGSPVTVSGGTATLSHSFDAAGAQSITADFTAGAGFVSSSASAQTVTVSDPAPIDVETTTSLSVPATAITGAAVDLTATVAPN

-607 VSGGTATLSHTFD
+607 VS
-620 VAGAQSVTADFT
+620 
-632 AGAGF
+632 
-637 VSSSAAA
+637 
-644 QTVTVSDP
+644 
-652 APVDVETT
+652 
-660 TSLSVPATAI
+660 
-670 TGTAVDLTATVAP
+670 
-683 NNAVGTVQ
+683 
-691 FKSNGTAIGSP
+691 
-702 VTVSSGVATLSHVF
+702 
-716 DVAGAQSVTAD
+716 
-727 FTAVAGFVNSS
+727 
-738 ASAQTVTVS
+738 
-747 DPAPVDVETT
+747 
-757 TSLSVPATAI
+757 
-767 TGSAVDLTATVAPN
+767 
-781 NAVGTVQFKSN
+781 
-792 GTAIGSPVTVAGGTA
+792 GGTA

-844 DPAPADVETTT
+844 DPAPVDVETTT
-855 SLSVPATAITGS
+855 SLSVPATATTGA

-899 AGGTATLSHAFDVAG
+899 SGGTATLSHIFDAAG

-931 VASAKSIQV
+931 VASAKSVQV
-940 SVSDQESVVEL
+940 SVADQESVVEL

-986 GGVAIGGPEAVTAG
+986 GGGAIGGPEPVTAG
-1000 VAGLSHTFTSAGAHS
+1000 AAGLSHTFTSAGAHS
-1015 ITAVYSGGTGVVGS
+1015 ITAVYSGGAGVVGS
-1029 SAPARTVNVAD
+1029 SAQARTVNVTD

-1054 PTDAVVNKSVTLS
+1054 PADGVVNKSVTLS
-1067 ATVTSVQ
+1067 ATVSSVQ

-1109 AHSISAIFS
+1109 AHSISAIYS
-1118 GATGFTGST
+1118 GAAGFTGST
-1127 STAQAIQIKAATGG
+1127 SAAHAIQIKAATGG

>member
-23 ASAAPTSSPAVENSI
+23 ASAAPTSSPAVENTI

-70 KVVAGSTFT
+70 KVAAGSTFT
-79 YRVQPGAMTVPTSG
+79 YRAQPGAMTVPTSG

-152 LRIAGNNQTAD
+152 LRISGNNQTAD

-232 QREKDFFTVA
+232 QREKDVFTVA

-269 NIVAQAGTTTA
+269 NVVSQVATTTA
-280 VTSGGSATIG
+280 VTSGASATIG
-290 QSTNL
+290 QSTDL
-295 VAQVSPAPTGG
+295 IAQVSPAPTGG

-318 APVTVVNGVATL
+318 APVAVVNGVATL

-348 VLEFLTSTSAAHT
+348 VLEFLTSTSPART

-373 SLTVPSSA
+373 ALTVPSSA

-390 ANIAP
+390 ANISP
-395 AAEGGTVQFKD
+395 ATDGGTVQFKD
-406 GGVDIGGSIAVTA
+406 GGTDIGGPIAVTA
-419 GAATL
+419 GGATL

-429 ATGTHSIT
+429 TTGSHSIT

-449 SSQAQSIEISSSAQS
+449 TAQAQTIEISSSALS
-464 TTTTLQVPATAVT
+464 TTTTLQVPAAAIT

-488 PSNAVGS
+488 PNNAVGT
-495 VQFKSNGA
+495 VQFKSNGT
-503 AIGSPVTVTAGVA
+503 AIGTPVAVTSGVA
-516 TLSHAFDVAGAQSVT
+516 TLSHSFDAAGAQSVT

-543 SAAAQTVTVSDPAP
+543 SASAQTVTVSDPAP

-571 AITGT
+571 AITGAAVDLT
-576 AVDLTATVAPN
+576 ATVAPNNAVGTVQFKSNGAAIGSPVTVSGGTATLSHIFDAAGAQSITADFTAGAGFVSSSASAQTVTVSDPAPIDVETTTSLSVPATATTGAAVDLTATVAPN

-607 VSGGTATLSHTFD
+607 VSGGTATLSHIFD
-620 VAGAQSVTADFT
+620 A
-632 AGAGF
+632 
-637 VSSSAAA
+637 
-644 QTVTVSDP
+644 
-652 APVDVETT
+652 
-660 TSLSVPATAI
+660 
-670 TGTAVDLTATVAP
+670 
-683 NNAVGTVQ
+683 
-691 FKSNGTAIGSP
+691 
-702 VTVSSGVATLSHVF
+702 
-716 DVAGAQSVTAD
+716 
-727 FTAVAGFVNSS
+727 
-738 ASAQTVTVS
+738 
-747 DPAPVDVETT
+747 
-757 TSLSVPATAI
+757 
-767 TGSAVDLTATVAPN
+767 
-781 NAVGTVQFKSN
+781 
-792 GTAIGSPVTVAGGTA
+792 
-807 TLSHSFDVA
+807 
-816 GAQSVTAD
+816 
-824 FTAGAGF
+824 
-831 VSSSASAQTVTVS
+831 
-844 DPAPADVETTT
+844 
-855 SLSVPATAITGS
+855 
-867 AVDLTATVAPNN
+867 
-879 AVGTVQFKSN
+879 
-889 GTAIG
+889 
-894 SPVTV
+894 
-899 AGGTATLSHAFDVAG
+899 AG

-931 VASAKSIQV
+931 VASAKSVQV
-940 SVSDQESVVEL
+940 SVADQESVVEL

-1000 VAGLSHTFTSAGAHS
+1000 AAGLSHTFTSAGAHS
-1015 ITAVYSGGTGVVGS
+1015 ITAVYSGGAGVVGS
-1029 SAPARTVNVAD
+1029 SAQARTVNVTD

-1054 PTDAVVNKSVTLS
+1054 PADGVVNKSVTLS
-1067 ATVTSVQ
+1067 ATVSSVQ

-1079 QFMDGDTPIGDA
+1079 QFMDGDTPVGDA

-1109 AHSISAIFS
+1109 AHSISAIYS
-1118 GATGFTGST
+1118 GAAGFTGST
-1127 STAQAIQIKAATGG
+1127 SAAHAIQIKAATGG

>member
-1 MRRSSAVV
+1 M

-23 ASAAPTSSPAVENSI
+23 ASAAPTSSPAVENTI

-70 KVVAGSTFT
+70 KVAAGSTFT

-152 LRIAGNNQTAD
+152 LRISGNNQTAD

-232 QREKDFFTVA
+232 QREKDVFTVA

-269 NIVAQAGTTTA
+269 NVVSQVATTTA
-280 VTSGGSATIG
+280 VTSGASATIG
-290 QSTNL
+290 QSTDL
-295 VAQVSPAPTGG
+295 IAQVSPVPTGG

-318 APVTVVNGVATL
+318 APVAVVNGVATL

-348 VLEFLTSTSAAHT
+348 VLEFLTSTSPART

-373 SLTVPSSA
+373 ALTVPSSA

-390 ANIAP
+390 ANISP
-395 AAEGGTVQFKD
+395 ATDGGTVQFKD
-406 GGVDIGGSIAVTA
+406 GGTDIGGPIAVTA

-429 ATGTHSIT
+429 TTGSHSIT

-449 SSQAQSIEISSSAQS
+449 TAQAQTIEISSSALS
-464 TTTTLQVPATAVT
+464 TTTTLQVPAA
-477 GSAVDLTATVA
+477 
-488 PSNAVGS
+488 
-495 VQFKSNGA
+495 
-503 AIGSPVTVTAGVA
+503 
-516 TLSHAFDVAGAQSVT
+516 
-531 ADFTAGAGFVSS
+531 
-543 SAAAQTVTVSDPAP
+543 
-557 VDVET
+557 
-562 TTSLSVPAT
+562 
-571 AITGT
+571 AITGS

-607 VSGGTATLSHTFD
+607 VSGGTATLSHSFD
-620 VAGAQSVTADFT
+620 AAGAQSITADFT

-637 VSSSAAA
+637 VSSSASA

-652 APVDVETT
+652 APIDVETT

-670 TGTAVDLTATVAP
+670 TGAAVDLTATVAP

-702 VTVSSGVATLSHVF
+702 VTVSGGTATLSHSFDAAGAQSITADFTAGAGFVSSSASAQTVTVSDPAPVDVETTTSLSVPATATTGAAVDLTATVAPNNAVGTVQFKSNGTAIGSPVAVSAGVATLSHSF
-716 DVAGAQSVTAD
+716 DAAGAQSVTAD
-727 FTAVAGFVNSS
+727 FTAGAGFVSSS

-767 TGSAVDLTATVAPN
+767 TGAAVDLTANVAPN

-792 GTAIGSPVTVAGGTA
+792 GTAIGSPVTVSGGTA
-807 TLSHSFDVA
+807 TLSHIFDA
-816 GAQSVTAD
+816 
-824 FTAGAGF
+824 
-831 VSSSASAQTVTVS
+831 
-844 DPAPADVETTT
+844 
-855 SLSVPATAITGS
+855 
-867 AVDLTATVAPNN
+867 
-879 AVGTVQFKSN
+879 
-889 GTAIG
+889 
-894 SPVTV
+894 
-899 AGGTATLSHAFDVAG
+899 AG

-931 VASAKSIQV
+931 VASAKSVQV
-940 SVSDQESVVEL
+940 SVADQESVVEL

-986 GGVAIGGPEAVTAG
+986 GGVAIGGPEPVTAG
-1000 VAGLSHTFTSAGAHS
+1000 AAGLSHTFTSAGAHS
-1015 ITAVYSGGTGVVGS
+1015 ITAVYSGGAGVVGS
-1029 SAPARTVNVAD
+1029 SAQARTVNVTD

-1054 PTDAVVNKSVTLS
+1054 PADGVVNKSVTLS
-1067 ATVTSVQ
+1067 ATVSSVQ

-1091 VAVVNG
+1091 VPVVNG
-1097 IAALNHTFTTTG
+1097 IAALNHTFTATG
-1109 AHSISAIFS
+1109 AHSISAIYS
-1118 GATGFTGST
+1118 GAAGFTGST
-1127 STAQAIQIKAATGG
+1127 SAAHAIQIKAATGG

>member
-1 MRRSSAVV
+1 M
-9 VAALVGGVLVAGGV
+9 VATLVGGVLVAGGV
-23 ASAAPTSSPAVENSI
+23 ASAAPTSSPAVENTI

-70 KVVAGSTFT
+70 KVAAGSTFT

-98 AIRWTRMKYDFDIPA
+98 AIRWTRMKYDFDIPT

-152 LRIAGNNQTAD
+152 LRISGNNQTAD
-163 SNGGGGNGPST
+163 SNGGGGNGPSA

-232 QREKDFFTVA
+232 QREKDVFTVA

-269 NIVAQAGTTTA
+269 NIVSQAATSTT
-280 VTSGGSATIG
+280 VISGAAATVG
-290 QSTNL
+290 QSTDL

-318 APVTVVNGVATL
+318 APVAVVNGVATL

-348 VLEFLTSTSAAHT
+348 VLEFLTSTSPART
-361 VSVAAADVQTTT
+361 VSVAAADVQTTA

-390 ANIAP
+390 ANISP
-395 AAEGGTVQFKD
+395 AANGGTVQFKD
-406 GGVDIGGSIAVTA
+406 GGIDIGGPIAVTG

-429 ATGTHSIT
+429 TTGSHSIT

-449 SSQAQSIEISSSAQS
+449 TAQAQTIEISSSALS
-464 TTTTLQVPATAVT
+464 TTTTLQVPATAV
-477 GSAVDLTATVA
+477 
-488 PSNAVGS
+488 
-495 VQFKSNGA
+495 
-503 AIGSPVTVTAGVA
+503 
-516 TLSHAFDVAGAQSVT
+516 
-531 ADFTAGAGFVSS
+531 
-543 SAAAQTVTVSDPAP
+543 
-557 VDVET
+557 
-562 TTSLSVPAT
+562 
-571 AITGT
+571 TGT

-596 SNGTAIGSPVT
+596 SNGTSIGSPVA
-607 VSGGTATLSHTFD
+607 VASGVATLSHTFD
-620 VAGAQSVTADFT
+620 TAGAQSVTADFT

-637 VSSSAAA
+637 VSSSAPA

-652 APVDVETT
+652 APVDVQTM
-660 TSLSVPATAI
+660 TSLSVPATAV
-670 TGTAVDLTATVAP
+670 TGTVVDLTATVAP
-683 NNAVGTVQ
+683 NNAVGSVQ

-702 VTVSSGVATLSHVF
+702 VTVTGGVATLSHTF
-716 DVAGAQSVTAD
+716 DT
-727 FTAVAGFVNSS
+727 
-738 ASAQTVTVS
+738 
-747 DPAPVDVETT
+747 
-757 TSLSVPATAI
+757 
-767 TGSAVDLTATVAPN
+767 
-781 NAVGTVQFKSN
+781 
-792 GTAIGSPVTVAGGTA
+792 
-807 TLSHSFDVA
+807 A

-844 DPAPADVETTT
+844 DPAPVDVETTT
-855 SLSVPATAITGS
+855 SLSVPATAVTGT

-879 AVGTVQFKSN
+879 AVGSVQFKSN
-889 GTAIG
+889 GAAIG

-899 AGGTATLSHAFDVAG
+899 SGGTATLSHSFDAAG

-924 GSGFKNS
+924 GAGFKNS
-931 VASAKSIQV
+931 VASAKSVQV
-940 SVSDQESVVEL
+940 SVADQESVVEL

-1000 VAGLSHTFTSAGAHS
+1000 AAGLTHSFTSAGAHS
-1015 ITAVYSGGTGVVGS
+1015 ITAVYSGGAGVVGS
-1029 SAPARTVNVAD
+1029 SAQARTVNVTD

-1054 PTDAVVNKSVTLS
+1054 PGDAVVNKSVTLS
-1067 ATVTSVQ
+1067 ATVSSVQ

-1109 AHSISAIFS
+1109 AHSISAIYS
-1118 GATGFTGST
+1118 GAAGFTGST
-1127 STAQAIQIKAATGG
+1127 STAHAIQVKAATGG

>member
-1 MRRSSAVV
+1 V

-48 HPGLGSISDEFHSTG
+48 HLAVDIADVFHSTG
-63 VTISAPE
+63 VTVSAPE

-79 YRVQPGAMTVPTSG
+79 YRVQPNVMSVPTGG

-98 AIRWTRMKYDFDIPA
+98 VGKWTRLKYDFDIPA

-126 SSNLSGAAPSVIRI
+126 SSNLSGVTPSVIRI
-140 NDGGSPDAAGTH
+140 NDGGSPDGTGTH
-152 LRIAGNNQTAD
+152 LRISGNNQTAD
-163 SNGGGGNGPST
+163 SNNKGGNGPST
-174 SKNDDGGIGA
+174 SKNSDGGIEVG
-184 EAGKTFRLPA
+184 AGKTFRLPA
-194 IDVTVIAG
+194 IDVTVVAG
-202 GAGSTVQPKLR
+202 VAGSTVQPKLR
-213 VTDGNSGSFDSP
+213 VTDGDSGAFNSP

-232 QREKDFFTVA
+232 QYETLWPG

-248 CSPHDSRSAGLN
+248 CSPRDSSGGGLN

-269 NIVAQAGTTTA
+269 NVVAQAGTTTA

-290 QSTNL
+290 QSTDL

-318 APVTVVNGVATL
+318 APVAVVNGVAAL

-429 ATGTHSIT
+429 TTGTHSIT

-495 VQFKSNGA
+495 VQFKSNGT
-503 AIGSPVTVTAGVA
+503 AIGSPVTVSGGTA
-516 TLSHAFDVAGAQSVT
+516 TLSHAFDAAGAQSVT

-543 SAAAQTVTVSDPAP
+543 SASAQTVTVSDPAP

-562 TTSLSVPAT
+562 TTSLLVPAT

-607 VSGGTATLSHTFD
+607 VSGGTATLSHAFD

-637 VSSSAAA
+637 VSSSA
-644 QTVTVSDP
+644 
-652 APVDVETT
+652 
-660 TSLSVPATAI
+660 
-670 TGTAVDLTATVAP
+670 
-683 NNAVGTVQ
+683 
-691 FKSNGTAIGSP
+691 
-702 VTVSSGVATLSHVF
+702 
-716 DVAGAQSVTAD
+716 
-727 FTAVAGFVNSS
+727 
-738 ASAQTVTVS
+738 SAQTVTVS
-747 DPAPVDVETT
+747 DPAPVDIETT

-792 GTAIGSPVTVAGGTA
+792 GAAIGSPVAVSSGVA

-831 VSSSASAQTVTVS
+831 VSSLASAQTVTVS
-844 DPAPADVETTT
+844 DPAPVDVETTT
-855 SLSVPATAITGS
+855 SLSVPATAVTGT

-899 AGGTATLSHAFDVAG
+899 AGGTVTLSHIFDVAG

-1029 SAPARTVNVAD
+1029 SAPARTVNVTD

>member
-1 MRRSSAVV
+1 VLVRRSSAVV

-48 HPGLGSISDEFHSTG
+48 HLAVDIADVFHSTG
-63 VTISAPE
+63 VTVSAPE

-79 YRVQPGAMTVPTSG
+79 YRVQPNVMSVPTGG

-98 AIRWTRMKYDFDIPA
+98 VGKWTRLKYDFDIPA

-126 SSNLSGAAPSVIRI
+126 SSNLSGVTPSVIRI
-140 NDGGSPDAAGTH
+140 NDGGSPDGAGTH
-152 LRIAGNNQTAD
+152 LRISGNNQTAD
-163 SNGGGGNGPST
+163 SNNKGGNGPST
-174 SKNDDGGIGA
+174 SKNSDGGIEVG
-184 EAGKTFRLPA
+184 AGKTFRLPA
-194 IDVTVIAG
+194 IDVTVVAG
-202 GAGSTVQPKLR
+202 AAGSTVQPKLR
-213 VTDGNSGSFDSP
+213 ATDGDSGAFNSP

-232 QREKDFFTVA
+232 QYETLWPG

-248 CSPHDSRSAGLN
+248 CSPRDSSGGGLN

-269 NIVAQAGTTTA
+269 NVVSQAATSTT
-280 VTSGGSATIG
+280 VTSGAAATVG
-290 QSTNL
+290 QSTDL

-318 APVTVVNGVATL
+318 APVAVVNGVATL

-348 VLEFLTSTSAAHT
+348 VLEFLTSTSPART
-361 VSVAAADVQTTT
+361 VSVAAADVQTTA

-390 ANIAP
+390 ANISP
-395 AAEGGTVQFKD
+395 AANGGTVQFKD
-406 GGVDIGGSIAVTA
+406 GGIDIGGPIAVTG

-429 ATGTHSIT
+429 TTGSHSIT

-449 SSQAQSIEISSSAQS
+449 TAQAQTIEISSSSLS

-477 GSAVDLTATVA
+477 GTAVDLTATVA
-488 PSNAVGS
+488 PNNAVGT
-495 VQFKSNGA
+495 VQFKSNGT
-503 AIGSPVTVTAGVA
+503 AIGSPVTVTGGVA
-516 TLSHAFDVAGAQSVT
+516 TLSHSFDVAGAQSVT

-543 SAAAQTVTVSDPAP
+543 SASAQAVTVSDPAP
-557 VDVET
+557 VDVVT
-562 TTSLSVPAT
+562 TTSLSIPAT

-607 VSGGTATLSHTFD
+607 VSAGVATLSHSFD
-620 VAGAQSVTADFT
+620 AAGAQSVTADFT

-637 VSSSAAA
+637 VSSSAPAQTVTVSDPAPVDVVTTTSLSVPATAVTGTAVDLTATVAPNNAVGSVQFKSNGTAIGAPVTVSGGTATLSHSFDTAGAQSVTADFTAGAGFVSSAA
-644 QTVTVSDP
+644 SAHTVTVSDP

-660 TSLSVPATAI
+660 TSLSVPATAV

-683 NNAVGTVQ
+683 NNAVGSVQ

-702 VTVSSGVATLSHVF
+702 VTVS
-716 DVAGAQSVTAD
+716 
-727 FTAVAGFVNSS
+727 
-738 ASAQTVTVS
+738 
-747 DPAPVDVETT
+747 
-757 TSLSVPATAI
+757 
-767 TGSAVDLTATVAPN
+767 
-781 NAVGTVQFKSN
+781 
-792 GTAIGSPVTVAGGTA
+792 GGTA
-807 TLSHSFDVA
+807 TLSHSFDA
-816 GAQSVTAD
+816 
-824 FTAGAGF
+824 
-831 VSSSASAQTVTVS
+831 
-844 DPAPADVETTT
+844 
-855 SLSVPATAITGS
+855 
-867 AVDLTATVAPNN
+867 
-879 AVGTVQFKSN
+879 
-889 GTAIG
+889 
-894 SPVTV
+894 
-899 AGGTATLSHAFDVAG
+899 AG

-931 VASAKSIQV
+931 VASAKSVQV
-940 SVSDQESVVEL
+940 SVADQESVVEL

-1000 VAGLSHTFTSAGAHS
+1000 AAGLTHSFTSAGAHS
-1015 ITAVYSGGTGVVGS
+1015 ITAVYSGGAGVVGS
-1029 SAPARTVNVAD
+1029 SAQARTVNVTD

-1054 PTDAVVNKSVTLS
+1054 PGDAVVNKSVTLS
-1067 ATVTSVQ
+1067 ATVSSVQ

-1109 AHSISAIFS
+1109 THSISAIYS

-1127 STAQAIQIKAATGG
+1127 STAHAIQIKAATGG

>member
-48 HPGLGSISDEFHSTG
+48 HLAVDIADVFHSTG
-63 VTISAPE
+63 VTVSAPE

-79 YRVQPGAMTVPTSG
+79 YRVQPNVMSVPTGG

-98 AIRWTRMKYDFDIPA
+98 VGKWTRLKYDFDIPA

-126 SSNLSGAAPSVIRI
+126 SSNLSGVTPSVIRI
-140 NDGGSPDAAGTH
+140 NDGGSPDGAGTH
-152 LRIAGNNQTAD
+152 LRISGNNQTAD
-163 SNGGGGNGPST
+163 SNNKGGNGPST
-174 SKNDDGGIGA
+174 SKNSDGGIEVG
-184 EAGKTFRLPA
+184 AGKTFRLPA
-194 IDVTVIAG
+194 IDVTVVAG
-202 GAGSTVQPKLR
+202 AAGSTVQPKLR
-213 VTDGNSGSFDSP
+213 ATDGDSGAFNSP

-232 QREKDFFTVA
+232 QYETLWPG

-248 CSPHDSRSAGLN
+248 CSPRDSSGGGLN

-269 NIVAQAGTTTA
+269 NVVSQAGTATA
-280 VTSGGSATIG
+280 VTSGAAATVG
-290 QSTNL
+290 QSTDL

-318 APVTVVNGVATL
+318 APVAVVNGVATL

-348 VLEFLTSTSAAHT
+348 VLEFLTSTSPART
-361 VSVAAADVQTTT
+361 VSVAAADVQTTA

-390 ANIAP
+390 ANISP
-395 AAEGGTVQFKD
+395 AANGGTVQFKD
-406 GGVDIGGSIAVTA
+406 GGIDIGGPIAVTG

-429 ATGTHSIT
+429 TTGSHSIT

-449 SSQAQSIEISSSAQS
+449 TAQAQTIEISSSALS
-464 TTTTLQVPATAVT
+464 TTTTLQVPATAV
-477 GSAVDLTATVA
+477 
-488 PSNAVGS
+488 
-495 VQFKSNGA
+495 
-503 AIGSPVTVTAGVA
+503 
-516 TLSHAFDVAGAQSVT
+516 
-531 ADFTAGAGFVSS
+531 
-543 SAAAQTVTVSDPAP
+543 
-557 VDVET
+557 
-562 TTSLSVPAT
+562 
-571 AITGT
+571 TGT

-587 NAVGTVQFK
+587 NAVGSVQFK
-596 SNGTAIGSPVT
+596 SNGTAIGSPV
-607 VSGGTATLSHTFD
+607 A
-620 VAGAQSVTADFT
+620 VA
-632 AGAGF
+632 
-637 VSSSAAA
+637 
-644 QTVTVSDP
+644 
-652 APVDVETT
+652 
-660 TSLSVPATAI
+660 
-670 TGTAVDLTATVAP
+670 
-683 NNAVGTVQ
+683 
-691 FKSNGTAIGSP
+691 
-702 VTVSSGVATLSHVF
+702 SGVATLSHAF
-716 DVAGAQSVTAD
+716 DT
-727 FTAVAGFVNSS
+727 
-738 ASAQTVTVS
+738 
-747 DPAPVDVETT
+747 
-757 TSLSVPATAI
+757 
-767 TGSAVDLTATVAPN
+767 
-781 NAVGTVQFKSN
+781 
-792 GTAIGSPVTVAGGTA
+792 
-807 TLSHSFDVA
+807 A

-844 DPAPADVETTT
+844 DPAPVDVVTTT
-855 SLSVPATAITGS
+855 SLSIPATAVTGT

-894 SPVTV
+894 TPVAV
-899 AGGTATLSHAFDVAG
+899 ASGVATLSHAFDTAGAQSVTADFTAGAGFVSSSASAQTVTVSDPAPVDVVTTTSLSVPATAITGTAVDLTATVAPNNAVGSVQFKSNGTAIGSPVTVSGGTATLTHSFDAAG

-924 GSGFKNS
+924 GAGFKNS
-931 VASAKSIQV
+931 VASAKSVQV
-940 SVSDQESVVEL
+940 SVADQESVVEL

-1000 VAGLSHTFTSAGAHS
+1000 AAGLTHSFTSAGAHS
-1015 ITAVYSGGTGVVGS
+1015 ITAVYSGGAGVVGS
-1029 SAPARTVNVAD
+1029 SAQARTVNVTD

-1054 PTDAVVNKSVTLS
+1054 PGDAVVNKSVTLS
-1067 ATVTSVQ
+1067 ATVSSVQ

-1109 AHSISAIFS
+1109 AHSISAIYS
-1118 GATGFTGST
+1118 GAAGFTGST
-1127 STAQAIQIKAATGG
+1127 STAHAIQVKAATGG

>member
-1 MRRSSAVV
+1 MLVKRSSAVV

-23 ASAAPTSSPAVENSI
+23 ASAAPTSSPPVENSI

-48 HPGLGSISDEFHSTG
+48 HLAVDIADVFHSTG
-63 VTISAPE
+63 VTVSAPE

-79 YRVQPGAMTVPTSG
+79 YRVQPNVMSVPTGG

-98 AIRWTRMKYDFDIPA
+98 VGKWTRLKYDFDIPA

-126 SSNLSGAAPSVIRI
+126 SSNLSGVTPSVIRI
-140 NDGGSPDAAGTH
+140 NDGGSPDGAGTH
-152 LRIAGNNQTAD
+152 LRISGNNQTAD
-163 SNGGGGNGPST
+163 SNNKGGNGPST
-174 SKNDDGGIGA
+174 SKNSDGGIEVG
-184 EAGKTFRLPA
+184 AGKTFRLPA
-194 IDVTVIAG
+194 IDVTVVAG
-202 GAGSTVQPKLR
+202 AAGSTVQPKLR
-213 VTDGNSGSFDSP
+213 ATDGDSGAFNSP

-232 QREKDFFTVA
+232 QYETLWPG

-248 CSPHDSRSAGLN
+248 CSPRDSSGGGLN

-269 NIVAQAGTTTA
+269 NVVSQAATSTT
-280 VTSGGSATIG
+280 VTSGAAATVG
-290 QSTNL
+290 QSTDL

-318 APVTVVNGVATL
+318 APVAVVNGVATL

-348 VLEFLTSTSAAHT
+348 VLEFLTSTSPART
-361 VSVAAADVQTTT
+361 VSVAAADVQTTA

-390 ANIAP
+390 ANISP
-395 AAEGGTVQFKD
+395 AANGGTVQFKD
-406 GGVDIGGSIAVTA
+406 GGIDIGGPIAVTG

-429 ATGTHSIT
+429 TAGSHSIT

-449 SSQAQSIEISSSAQS
+449 TAQAQTIEISSSSLS

-477 GSAVDLTATVA
+477 GTAVDLTATVA

-503 AIGSPVTVTAGVA
+503 AIGSPVTVAGGSA
-516 TLSHAFDVAGAQSVT
+516 ILSHAFSVAGAQSVT
-531 ADFTAGAGFVSS
+531 ADFTAAAGFVSS
-543 SAAAQTVTVSDPAP
+543 SASARTVTVSDPAP
-557 VDVET
+557 VDVQT
-562 TTSLSVPAT
+562 MTSLSVPAT
-571 AITGT
+571 AVTGT
-576 AVDLTATVAPN
+576 VVDLTATVAPN
-587 NAVGTVQFK
+587 NAVGSVQFKSNGTAIGSPVTVTGGVATLSHTFDTAGAQSVTADFTAAAGFVSSSASARTVTVSDPAPVDVQTMTSLSVPATAVTGTVVDLTATVAPNNAVGSVQFK

-607 VSGGTATLSHTFD
+607 VSGGTATLSH
-620 VAGAQSVTADFT
+620 
-632 AGAGF
+632 
-637 VSSSAAA
+637 
-644 QTVTVSDP
+644 
-652 APVDVETT
+652 
-660 TSLSVPATAI
+660 
-670 TGTAVDLTATVAP
+670 
-683 NNAVGTVQ
+683 
-691 FKSNGTAIGSP
+691 
-702 VTVSSGVATLSHVF
+702 
-716 DVAGAQSVTAD
+716 
-727 FTAVAGFVNSS
+727 
-738 ASAQTVTVS
+738 
-747 DPAPVDVETT
+747 
-757 TSLSVPATAI
+757 
-767 TGSAVDLTATVAPN
+767 
-781 NAVGTVQFKSN
+781 
-792 GTAIGSPVTVAGGTA
+792 
-807 TLSHSFDVA
+807 SFDA
-816 GAQSVTAD
+816 
-824 FTAGAGF
+824 
-831 VSSSASAQTVTVS
+831 
-844 DPAPADVETTT
+844 
-855 SLSVPATAITGS
+855 
-867 AVDLTATVAPNN
+867 
-879 AVGTVQFKSN
+879 
-889 GTAIG
+889 
-894 SPVTV
+894 
-899 AGGTATLSHAFDVAG
+899 AG

-931 VASAKSIQV
+931 VASAKSVQV
-940 SVSDQESVVEL
+940 SVADQESVVEL

-1000 VAGLSHTFTSAGAHS
+1000 AAGLTHSFTSAGAHS
-1015 ITAVYSGGTGVVGS
+1015 ITAVYSGGAGVVGS
-1029 SAPARTVNVAD
+1029 SAQARTVNVTD
-1040 PAPSDVTTETVVTV
+1040 PAPSDVTTETVVTA
-1054 PTDAVVNKSVTLS
+1054 PADAVVNKSVTLS
-1067 ATVTSVQ
+1067 ATVSSVQ

-1109 AHSISAIFS
+1109 AHSISAIYS
-1118 GATGFTGST
+1118 GAAGFTGST
-1127 STAQAIQIKAATGG
+1127 STAHAIQVKAATGG

>member
-1 MRRSSAVV
+1 MLVRRSFAVV

-48 HPGLGSISDEFHSTG
+48 HLAVDIADVFHSTG
-63 VTISAPE
+63 VTVSAPE

-79 YRVQPGAMTVPTSG
+79 YRVQPNVMSVPTGG

-98 AIRWTRMKYDFDIPA
+98 VGKWTRLKYDFDIPA

-126 SSNLSGAAPSVIRI
+126 SSNLSGVTPSVIRI
-140 NDGGSPDAAGTH
+140 NDGGSPDGAGTH
-152 LRIAGNNQTAD
+152 LRISGNNQTAD
-163 SNGGGGNGPST
+163 SNNKGGNGPST
-174 SKNDDGGIGA
+174 SKNSDGGIEVG
-184 EAGKTFRLPA
+184 AGKTFRLPA
-194 IDVTVIAG
+194 IDVTVVAG
-202 GAGSTVQPKLR
+202 AAGSTVQPKLR
-213 VTDGNSGSFDSP
+213 ATDGDSGAFNSP

-232 QREKDFFTVA
+232 QYETLWPG

-248 CSPHDSRSAGLN
+248 CSPRDSSGGGLN

-269 NIVAQAGTTTA
+269 NVVSQAATSTT
-280 VTSGGSATIG
+280 VISGAAATVG
-290 QSTNL
+290 QSTDL

-318 APVTVVNGVATL
+318 APVAVVNGVATL

-348 VLEFLTSTSAAHT
+348 VLEFLTSTSPART
-361 VSVAAADVQTTT
+361 VSVAAADVQTTA

-390 ANIAP
+390 ANISP
-395 AAEGGTVQFKD
+395 AANGGTVQFKD
-406 GGVDIGGSIAVTA
+406 GGIDIGGPIAVTG

-429 ATGTHSIT
+429 TTGSHSIT

-449 SSQAQSIEISSSAQS
+449 TAQAQTIEISSSALS

-477 GSAVDLTATVA
+477 GTAVDLTATVA
-488 PSNAVGS
+488 PNNAVGA
-495 VQFKSNGA
+495 VQFKSNGTS
-503 AIGSPVTVTAGVA
+503 IGSPVAVASGVATLSHAFDVAGAQSVTAEFTAAAGFVSSSASAQTVTVSDPAPVDVVTTTSLSVPATAVTGTAVDLTATVAPNNAVGTVQFKSNGTAIGTPVTVTGGVA

-531 ADFTAGAGFVSS
+531 ADFTAAAGFVSS
-543 SAAAQTVTVSDPAP
+543 SASAQTVTVSDPAP
-557 VDVET
+557 VDVQT

-596 SNGTAIGSPVT
+596 SNGTAIGTPVT
-607 VSGGTATLSHTFD
+607 VTGGVATLSHAFD
-620 VAGAQSVTADFT
+620 AAGAQSVTADFT

-637 VSSSAAA
+637 VSSSAPA

-652 APVDVETT
+652 APVDVQTT

-683 NNAVGTVQ
+683 NNAVGSVQ

-702 VTVSSGVATLSHVF
+702 VTVS
-716 DVAGAQSVTAD
+716 
-727 FTAVAGFVNSS
+727 
-738 ASAQTVTVS
+738 
-747 DPAPVDVETT
+747 
-757 TSLSVPATAI
+757 
-767 TGSAVDLTATVAPN
+767 
-781 NAVGTVQFKSN
+781 
-792 GTAIGSPVTVAGGTA
+792 GGTA
-807 TLSHSFDVA
+807 TLTHSFDA
-816 GAQSVTAD
+816 
-824 FTAGAGF
+824 
-831 VSSSASAQTVTVS
+831 
-844 DPAPADVETTT
+844 
-855 SLSVPATAITGS
+855 
-867 AVDLTATVAPNN
+867 
-879 AVGTVQFKSN
+879 
-889 GTAIG
+889 
-894 SPVTV
+894 
-899 AGGTATLSHAFDVAG
+899 AG

-924 GSGFKNS
+924 GAGFKNS
-931 VASAKSIQV
+931 VASAKSVQV
-940 SVSDQESVVEL
+940 SVADQESVVEL

-1000 VAGLSHTFTSAGAHS
+1000 AAGLTHSFTSAGAHS
-1015 ITAVYSGGTGVVGS
+1015 ITAVYSGGAGVVGS
-1029 SAPARTVNVAD
+1029 SAQARTVNVTD

-1054 PTDAVVNKSVTLS
+1054 PGDAVVNKSVTLS
-1067 ATVTSVQ
+1067 ATVSSVQ

-1109 AHSISAIFS
+1109 THSISAIYS

-1127 STAQAIQIKAATGG
+1127 STAHAIQIKAATGG

>member
-23 ASAAPTSSPAVENSI
+23 ASAAPTSSPAVENTI

-70 KVVAGSTFT
+70 KVAAGSTFT

-152 LRIAGNNQTAD
+152 LRISGNNQTAD

-232 QREKDFFTVA
+232 QREKDVFTVA

-269 NIVAQAGTTTA
+269 NVVSQVATTTA
-280 VTSGGSATIG
+280 VTSGASATIG
-290 QSTNL
+290 QSTDL
-295 VAQVSPAPTGG
+295 IAQVSPAPTGG

-318 APVTVVNGVATL
+318 APAAVVNGVATL

-348 VLEFLTSTSAAHT
+348 VLEFLTSTSPART

-373 SLTVPSSA
+373 ALTVPSSA

-390 ANIAP
+390 ANISP
-395 AAEGGTVQFKD
+395 ATDGGTVQFKD
-406 GGVDIGGSIAVTA
+406 GGTDIGGPIAVTA
-419 GAATL
+419 GGATL

-429 ATGTHSIT
+429 TTGSHSIT

-449 SSQAQSIEISSSAQS
+449 TAQAQTIEISSSALS
-464 TTTTLQVPATAVT
+464 TTTTLQVPAAAIT

-488 PSNAVGS
+488 PNNAVGT
-495 VQFKSNGA
+495 VQFKSNGT
-503 AIGSPVTVTAGVA
+503 AIGTPVAVSAGVA
-516 TLSHAFDVAGAQSVT
+516 TLSHSFDAAGAQSVT

-543 SAAAQTVTVSDPAP
+543 SASAQTVTVSDPAPVDVETTTSLSVPATAITDSAVDLTATVAPNNAVGTVQFKSNGTAIGTPVTVSGGTATLSHAFDAAGTQSVTADFTAGAGFVSSSASAQTVTVSDPAP

-571 AITGT
+571 AITGAAVDLT
-576 AVDLTATVAPN
+576 ANVAPNNAVGTVQFKSNGAAIGSPVTVSGGTATLSHIFDAAGAQSITADFTAGAGFVSSSASAQTVTVSDPAPIDVETTTSLSVPATATTGAAVDLTATVAPN

-607 VSGGTATLSHTFD
+607 VSGGTATLSHIFD
-620 VAGAQSVTADFT
+620 A
-632 AGAGF
+632 
-637 VSSSAAA
+637 
-644 QTVTVSDP
+644 
-652 APVDVETT
+652 
-660 TSLSVPATAI
+660 
-670 TGTAVDLTATVAP
+670 
-683 NNAVGTVQ
+683 
-691 FKSNGTAIGSP
+691 
-702 VTVSSGVATLSHVF
+702 
-716 DVAGAQSVTAD
+716 
-727 FTAVAGFVNSS
+727 
-738 ASAQTVTVS
+738 
-747 DPAPVDVETT
+747 
-757 TSLSVPATAI
+757 
-767 TGSAVDLTATVAPN
+767 
-781 NAVGTVQFKSN
+781 
-792 GTAIGSPVTVAGGTA
+792 
-807 TLSHSFDVA
+807 
-816 GAQSVTAD
+816 
-824 FTAGAGF
+824 
-831 VSSSASAQTVTVS
+831 
-844 DPAPADVETTT
+844 
-855 SLSVPATAITGS
+855 
-867 AVDLTATVAPNN
+867 
-879 AVGTVQFKSN
+879 
-889 GTAIG
+889 
-894 SPVTV
+894 
-899 AGGTATLSHAFDVAG
+899 AG

-931 VASAKSIQV
+931 VASAKSVQV
-940 SVSDQESVVEL
+940 SVADQESVVEL

-1000 VAGLSHTFTSAGAHS
+1000 AAGLSHTFTSAGAHS
-1015 ITAVYSGGTGVVGS
+1015 ITAVYSGGAGVVGS
-1029 SAPARTVNVAD
+1029 SAQARTVNVTD

-1054 PTDAVVNKSVTLS
+1054 PADGVVNKSVTLS
-1067 ATVTSVQ
+1067 ATVSSVQ

-1109 AHSISAIFS
+1109 AHSISAIYS
-1118 GATGFTGST
+1118 GAAGFTGST
-1127 STAQAIQIKAATGG
+1127 SAAHAIQIKAATGG

>member
-1 MRRSSAVV
+1 MRRSFAVV

-48 HPGLGSISDEFHSTG
+48 HLAVDIADVFHSTG
-63 VTISAPE
+63 VTVSAPE

-79 YRVQPGAMTVPTSG
+79 YRVQPNVMSVPTGG

-98 AIRWTRMKYDFDIPA
+98 VGKWTRLKYDFDIPA

-126 SSNLSGAAPSVIRI
+126 SSNLSGVTPSVIRI
-140 NDGGSPDAAGTH
+140 NDGGSPDGAGTH
-152 LRIAGNNQTAD
+152 LRISGNNQTAD
-163 SNGGGGNGPST
+163 SNNKGGNGPST
-174 SKNDDGGIGA
+174 SKNSDGGIEVG
-184 EAGKTFRLPA
+184 AGKTFRLPA
-194 IDVTVIAG
+194 IDVTVVAG
-202 GAGSTVQPKLR
+202 AAGSTVQPKLR
-213 VTDGNSGSFDSP
+213 ATDGDSGAFNSP

-232 QREKDFFTVA
+232 QYETLWPG

-248 CSPHDSRSAGLN
+248 CSPRDSSGGGLN

-269 NIVAQAGTTTA
+269 NVVSQAATSTT
-280 VTSGGSATIG
+280 VISGAAATVG
-290 QSTNL
+290 QSTDL

-318 APVTVVNGVATL
+318 APVAVVNGVATL

-348 VLEFLTSTSAAHT
+348 VLEFLTSTSPART
-361 VSVAAADVQTTT
+361 VSVAAADVQTTA

-390 ANIAP
+390 ANISP
-395 AAEGGTVQFKD
+395 AANGGTVQFKD
-406 GGVDIGGSIAVTA
+406 GGIDIGGPIAVTG

-429 ATGTHSIT
+429 TTGSHSIT

-449 SSQAQSIEISSSAQS
+449 TAQAQTIEISSSALS

-477 GSAVDLTATVA
+477 GTAVDLTATVA
-488 PSNAVGS
+488 PNNAVGA
-495 VQFKSNGA
+495 VQFKSNGTS
-503 AIGSPVTVTAGVA
+503 IGSPVAVASGVATLSHAFDVAGAQSVTAEFTAAAGFVSSSASAQTVTVSDPAPVDVVTTTSLSVPATAVTGTAVDLTATVAPNNAVGTVQFKSNGTAIGTPVTVTGGVA

-531 ADFTAGAGFVSS
+531 ADFTAAAGFVSS
-543 SAAAQTVTVSDPAP
+543 SASAQTVTVSDPAP
-557 VDVET
+557 VDVQT

-596 SNGTAIGSPVT
+596 SNGTAIGTPVT
-607 VSGGTATLSHTFD
+607 VTGGVATLSHAFD
-620 VAGAQSVTADFT
+620 AAGAQSVTADFT

-637 VSSSAAA
+637 VSSSAPA

-652 APVDVETT
+652 APVDVQTT

-683 NNAVGTVQ
+683 NNAVGSVQ

-702 VTVSSGVATLSHVF
+702 VTVS
-716 DVAGAQSVTAD
+716 
-727 FTAVAGFVNSS
+727 
-738 ASAQTVTVS
+738 
-747 DPAPVDVETT
+747 
-757 TSLSVPATAI
+757 
-767 TGSAVDLTATVAPN
+767 
-781 NAVGTVQFKSN
+781 
-792 GTAIGSPVTVAGGTA
+792 GGTA
-807 TLSHSFDVA
+807 TLTHSFDA
-816 GAQSVTAD
+816 
-824 FTAGAGF
+824 
-831 VSSSASAQTVTVS
+831 
-844 DPAPADVETTT
+844 
-855 SLSVPATAITGS
+855 
-867 AVDLTATVAPNN
+867 
-879 AVGTVQFKSN
+879 
-889 GTAIG
+889 
-894 SPVTV
+894 
-899 AGGTATLSHAFDVAG
+899 AG

-924 GSGFKNS
+924 GAGFKNS
-931 VASAKSIQV
+931 VASAKSVQV
-940 SVSDQESVVEL
+940 SVADQESVVEL

-1000 VAGLSHTFTSAGAHS
+1000 AAGLTHSFTSAGAHS
-1015 ITAVYSGGTGVVGS
+1015 ITAVYSGGAGVVGS
-1029 SAPARTVNVAD
+1029 SAQARTVNVTD

-1054 PTDAVVNKSVTLS
+1054 PGDAVVNKSVTLS
-1067 ATVTSVQ
+1067 ATVSSVQ

-1109 AHSISAIFS
+1109 THSISAIYS

-1127 STAQAIQIKAATGG
+1127 STAHAIQIKAATGG

>member
-269 NIVAQAGTTTA
+269 NVVAQAGTTTA

-290 QSTNL
+290 QSTDL

-330 PHTFTAAGDHSI
+330 PHTFTVAGDHSI

-406 GGVDIGGSIAVTA
+406 GGVDIGGPIAVTA

-424 DHTFT
+424 DHTFST
-429 ATGTHSIT
+429 TGTHLIT

-543 SAAAQTVTVSDPAP
+543 SASAQTVTVSDPAPVDVETTTSLSVPATAITGSAVDLTATVAPSNAVGSVQFKSNGVAIGSPVTVSSGVATLSHAFDVAGAQSVTADFTAGAGFVSSSASAQTVTVSDPAPVDVVTTTSLSVPATAVTGTAVDLTATVAPNNAVGTVQFKSNGAAIGSPVTVSGGTATLSHSFDVAGAQSVTADFTAGAGFVSSSASAQTVTVSDPAP

-607 VSGGTATLSHTFD
+607 VSGGTATLSH
-620 VAGAQSVTADFT
+620 
-632 AGAGF
+632 
-637 VSSSAAA
+637 
-644 QTVTVSDP
+644 
-652 APVDVETT
+652 
-660 TSLSVPATAI
+660 
-670 TGTAVDLTATVAP
+670 
-683 NNAVGTVQ
+683 
-691 FKSNGTAIGSP
+691 
-702 VTVSSGVATLSHVF
+702 
-716 DVAGAQSVTAD
+716 
-727 FTAVAGFVNSS
+727 
-738 ASAQTVTVS
+738 
-747 DPAPVDVETT
+747 
-757 TSLSVPATAI
+757 
-767 TGSAVDLTATVAPN
+767 
-781 NAVGTVQFKSN
+781 
-792 GTAIGSPVTVAGGTA
+792 
-807 TLSHSFDVA
+807 
-816 GAQSVTAD
+816 
-824 FTAGAGF
+824 
-831 VSSSASAQTVTVS
+831 
-844 DPAPADVETTT
+844 
-855 SLSVPATAITGS
+855 
-867 AVDLTATVAPNN
+867 
-879 AVGTVQFKSN
+879 
-889 GTAIG
+889 
-894 SPVTV
+894 
-899 AGGTATLSHAFDVAG
+899 AFDAAG

-1000 VAGLSHTFTSAGAHS
+1000 VAGLLHTFTSAGAHS

-1029 SAPARTVNVAD
+1029 SAPARTVNVTD

-1079 QFMDGDTPIGDA
+1079 QFMDGATPIGDA

>member
-1 MRRSSAVV
+1 MKRSSAVV

-23 ASAAPTSSPAVENSI
+23 ASAAPTSSPPVENSI

-48 HPGLGSISDEFHSTG
+48 HLAVDIADVFHSTG
-63 VTISAPE
+63 VTVSAPE

-79 YRVQPGAMTVPTSG
+79 YRVQPNVMSVPTGG

-98 AIRWTRMKYDFDIPA
+98 VGKWTRLKYDFDIPA

-126 SSNLSGAAPSVIRI
+126 SSNLSGVTPSVIRI
-140 NDGGSPDAAGTH
+140 NDGGSPDGAGTH
-152 LRIAGNNQTAD
+152 LRISGNNQTAD
-163 SNGGGGNGPST
+163 SNNKGGNGPST
-174 SKNDDGGIGA
+174 SKNSDGGIEVG
-184 EAGKTFRLPA
+184 AGKTFRLPA
-194 IDVTVIAG
+194 IDVTVVAG
-202 GAGSTVQPKLR
+202 AAGSTVQPKLR
-213 VTDGNSGSFDSP
+213 ATDGDSGAFNSP

-232 QREKDFFTVA
+232 QYETLWPG

-248 CSPHDSRSAGLN
+248 CSPRDSSGGGLN

-269 NIVAQAGTTTA
+269 NVVSQAATSTT
-280 VTSGGSATIG
+280 VTSGAAATVG
-290 QSTNL
+290 QSTDL

-318 APVTVVNGVATL
+318 APVAVVNGVATL

-348 VLEFLTSTSAAHT
+348 VLEFLTSTSPART
-361 VSVAAADVQTTT
+361 VSVAAADVQTTA

-390 ANIAP
+390 ANISP
-395 AAEGGTVQFKD
+395 AANGGTVQFKD
-406 GGVDIGGSIAVTA
+406 GGIDIGGPIAVTG

-429 ATGTHSIT
+429 TAGSHSIT

-449 SSQAQSIEISSSAQS
+449 TAQAQTIEISSSSLS

-477 GSAVDLTATVA
+477 GTAVDLTATVA

-503 AIGSPVTVTAGVA
+503 AIGSPVTVAGGSA
-516 TLSHAFDVAGAQSVT
+516 ILSHAFSVAGAQSVT
-531 ADFTAGAGFVSS
+531 ADFTAAAGFVSS
-543 SAAAQTVTVSDPAP
+543 SASARTVTVSDPAP
-557 VDVET
+557 VDVQT
-562 TTSLSVPAT
+562 MTSLSVPAT
-571 AITGT
+571 AVTGT
-576 AVDLTATVAPN
+576 VVDLTATVAPN
-587 NAVGTVQFK
+587 NAVGSVQFKSNGTAIGSPVTVTGGVATLSHTFDTAGAQSVTADFTAAAGFVSSSASARTVTVSDPAPVDVQTMTSLSVPATAVTGTVVDLTATVAPNNAVGSVQFK

-607 VSGGTATLSHTFD
+607 VSGGTATLSH
-620 VAGAQSVTADFT
+620 
-632 AGAGF
+632 
-637 VSSSAAA
+637 
-644 QTVTVSDP
+644 
-652 APVDVETT
+652 
-660 TSLSVPATAI
+660 
-670 TGTAVDLTATVAP
+670 
-683 NNAVGTVQ
+683 
-691 FKSNGTAIGSP
+691 
-702 VTVSSGVATLSHVF
+702 
-716 DVAGAQSVTAD
+716 
-727 FTAVAGFVNSS
+727 
-738 ASAQTVTVS
+738 
-747 DPAPVDVETT
+747 
-757 TSLSVPATAI
+757 
-767 TGSAVDLTATVAPN
+767 
-781 NAVGTVQFKSN
+781 
-792 GTAIGSPVTVAGGTA
+792 
-807 TLSHSFDVA
+807 SFDA
-816 GAQSVTAD
+816 
-824 FTAGAGF
+824 
-831 VSSSASAQTVTVS
+831 
-844 DPAPADVETTT
+844 
-855 SLSVPATAITGS
+855 
-867 AVDLTATVAPNN
+867 
-879 AVGTVQFKSN
+879 
-889 GTAIG
+889 
-894 SPVTV
+894 
-899 AGGTATLSHAFDVAG
+899 AG

-931 VASAKSIQV
+931 VASAKSVQV
-940 SVSDQESVVEL
+940 SVADQESVVEL

-1000 VAGLSHTFTSAGAHS
+1000 AAGLTHSFTSAGAHS
-1015 ITAVYSGGTGVVGS
+1015 ITAVYSGGAGVVGS
-1029 SAPARTVNVAD
+1029 SAQARTVNVTD
-1040 PAPSDVTTETVVTV
+1040 PAPSDVTTETVVTA
-1054 PTDAVVNKSVTLS
+1054 PADAVVNKSVTLS
-1067 ATVTSVQ
+1067 ATVSSVQ

-1109 AHSISAIFS
+1109 AHSISAIYS
-1118 GATGFTGST
+1118 GAAGFTGST
-1127 STAQAIQIKAATGG
+1127 STAHAIQVKAATGG

>member
-48 HPGLGSISDEFHSTG
+48 HLAVDIADVFHSTG
-63 VTISAPE
+63 VTVSAPE

-79 YRVQPGAMTVPTSG
+79 YRVQPNVMSVPTGG

-98 AIRWTRMKYDFDIPA
+98 VGKWTRLKYDFDIPA

-126 SSNLSGAAPSVIRI
+126 SSNLSGVTPSVIRI
-140 NDGGSPDAAGTH
+140 NDGGSPDGAGTH
-152 LRIAGNNQTAD
+152 LRISGNNQTAD
-163 SNGGGGNGPST
+163 SNNKGGNGPST
-174 SKNDDGGIGA
+174 SKNSDGGIEVG
-184 EAGKTFRLPA
+184 AGKTFRLPA
-194 IDVTVIAG
+194 IDVTVVAG
-202 GAGSTVQPKLR
+202 AAGSTVQPKLR
-213 VTDGNSGSFDSP
+213 ATDGDSGAFNSP

-232 QREKDFFTVA
+232 QYETLWPG

-248 CSPHDSRSAGLN
+248 CSPRDSSGGGLN

-269 NIVAQAGTTTA
+269 NVVSQAATSTT
-280 VTSGGSATIG
+280 VTSGAAATVG
-290 QSTNL
+290 QSTDL

-318 APVTVVNGVATL
+318 APVAVVNGVATL

-348 VLEFLTSTSAAHT
+348 VLEFLTSTSPART
-361 VSVAAADVQTTT
+361 VSVAAADVQTTA

-390 ANIAP
+390 ANISPSAN
-395 AAEGGTVQFKD
+395 GGTVQFKD
-406 GGVDIGGSIAVTA
+406 GGIDIGGPIAVTG

-429 ATGTHSIT
+429 TTGSHSIT

-449 SSQAQSIEISSSAQS
+449 TAQAQTIEISSSALS

-477 GSAVDLTATVA
+477 GTAVDLTATVA
-488 PSNAVGS
+488 PNNAVGT
-495 VQFKSNGA
+495 VQFKSNGT
-503 AIGSPVTVTAGVA
+503 AIGTPVAVASGVA
-516 TLSHAFDVAGAQSVT
+516 TLSHAFDAAGAQSVT

-543 SAAAQTVTVSDPAP
+543 SAPAQTVTVSDPAP
-557 VDVET
+557 VDVVT

-596 SNGTAIGSPVT
+596 SNGTAIGTPVAVT
-607 VSGGTATLSHTFD
+607 SGVATLSHAFD
-620 VAGAQSVTADFT
+620 AAGAQSVTADFT

-637 VSSSAAA
+637 VSSSAPA

-652 APVDVETT
+652 APVDVVTT

-691 FKSNGTAIGSP
+691 FKSNGTAIGTP
-702 VTVSSGVATLSHVF
+702 VAVTSGVATLSHAF
-716 DVAGAQSVTAD
+716 DAAGAQSVTA
-727 FTAVAGFVNSS
+727 N
-738 ASAQTVTVS
+738 
-747 DPAPVDVETT
+747 
-757 TSLSVPATAI
+757 
-767 TGSAVDLTATVAPN
+767 
-781 NAVGTVQFKSN
+781 
-792 GTAIGSPVTVAGGTA
+792 
-807 TLSHSFDVA
+807 
-816 GAQSVTAD
+816 

-844 DPAPADVETTT
+844 DPAPVDVVTTT
-855 SLSVPATAITGS
+855 SLSVPATAVTGA
-867 AVDLTATVAPNN
+867 AVDLTATVAPSN
-879 AVGTVQFKSN
+879 AVGSVQFKSN
-889 GTAIG
+889 GAAIG

-899 AGGTATLSHAFDVAG
+899 SGGTATLSHSFDAAG

-924 GSGFKNS
+924 GAGFKNS
-931 VASAKSIQV
+931 VASAKSVQV
-940 SVSDQESVVEL
+940 SVADQESVVEL

-1000 VAGLSHTFTSAGAHS
+1000 AAGLTHSFTSAGAHS
-1015 ITAVYSGGTGVVGS
+1015 ITAVYSGGAGVVGS
-1029 SAPARTVNVAD
+1029 SAQARTVNVTD

-1054 PTDAVVNKSVTLS
+1054 PGDAVVNKSVTLS
-1067 ATVTSVQ
+1067 ATVSSVQ

-1109 AHSISAIFS
+1109 THSISAIYS
-1118 GATGFTGST
+1118 GAAGFTGST
-1127 STAQAIQIKAATGG
+1127 SAAHAIQVKAATGG